1 MKKLFNSRG
10 VRLCTLKLSLK
21 MKLTVLLTMISLF
34 QIQANSYSQSKK
46 ISLNMPNATVQEVIQ
61 EIEELSDYKF
71 LLNRK
76 DVDVNRE
83 VSIKVNKKL
92 ITTILDELFNGTN
105 IRFEVLNRQIILKKA
120 KTPIER
126 NNKVSQIGQAP
137 NILDQFQISGTVT
150 DEDGTPLPGANIVEK
165 GTTNGVTADF
175 DGNFSIEVSDT
186 NAILIVSYIGF
197 STKEVP
203 LDGKTTINIQLA
215 ESAAGL
221 DEVIVVGYGVQ
232 KKSDITGAVSNI
244 SEEKLQS
251 RPTAN
256 FSDALQG
263 RSSGVQIRQSGGD
276 LDGKFQIAIRGVGSV
291 TGSNDPLIVVDGIPL
306 ISASF
311 STINPRDIASI
322 DILKDAS
329 ATAIYGARAANGV
342 VIIST
347 KKGEIGKP
355 QLTYSSD
362 LSIEHISNRYDVM
375 STEQQ
380 RLLFV
385 EAFKNSNRSTAVYDD
400 PSNPI
405 WQIDTDWQDL
415 GTRAGIR
422 QIHNVNYSGG
432 SEKSQYSATA
442 SYESRTGVLL
452 NTDLKTYSLRTNLST
467 QVNDW
472 LKISTNITGS
482 YQPQNYSDGDNW
494 GAAGF
499 RGFAYQHSYTD
510 AYDEN
515 GELAGVGTA
524 SAPYFGANTNPL
536 VPVLLPTRERNTTRI
551 LGNFQANI
559 KLMDGLFFNTNLGG
573 DLVQVEGYNYTPLY
587 EIGRMI
593 NTQGSV
599 TVSNN
604 SDTNWVA
611 DATLDYAKEFGKHNM
626 KLLVGVS
633 AQQFLLRRTSAFGTG
648 TIDNALNQLSNQT
661 SFNSTGSNVKGGLA
675 SSFARLNYGYDNRY
689 LLTATVRRDGSSRFG
704 PDKRFGVFPSASV
717 AWRVSQES
725 FLKDSEVLNDLKFR
739 VSYGLTGNQNIGN
752 FEFITRAASTPYVF
766 GNTVAVGNSA
776 SNIGNPSLQWEANK
790 QLDVGVDFALFKS
803 RISGTI
809 DYYDKKSEDLLI
821 QNPIPLT
828 TGVPNPP
835 IVNIGSVRNS
845 GVEFAIFT
853 RNLTGKFKWST
864 DFNIAFNKNEVLD
877 IGSNSAGEPLEIPGQ
892 NIPLSNVPTN
902 LTVAGQPVGAFN
914 MYVYDGIWQLGEED
928 EAAAW
933 FNAVPGD
940 PKYRDVNNNGVLDA
954 GDRTFV
960 GNPHPKYIGGMD
972 NTFSYNNLSL
982 SVFLNFAKGN
992 KLYNTARNLFS
1003 RGVPFVQN
1011 FSEASDFW
1019 TPDNP
1024 SATAPRPSQGGTTT
1038 TLATLAST
1046 RFLED
1051 ASFLRVKNVALT
1063 YDFPDTIFEKSFINS
1078 AQFTV
1083 SATNLFTFT
1092 EYTGLDPEAS
1102 SRESLLSA
1110 GIDYTPYPNT
1120 RQFNLGMKIGF

>member
-1 MKKLFNSRG
+1 MKKILDQKRRSYP
-10 VRLCTLKLSLK
+10 LLKLSLK
-21 MKLTVLLTMISLF
+21 MKISMLFMFLVLFTM
-34 QIQANSYSQSKK
+34 QANSSYAQRTKITLDLNNVTVERLIDEIESKTDFHFVYQIKEVDLNRVVSVKANKELVTK
-46 ISLNMPNATVQEVIQ
+46 ILERIFGNTRTTHNVVDKQIFLKEREAKANTFKQEVQNSPVKLQQLVSGVITD
-61 EIEELSDYKF
+61 SDG
-71 LLNRK
+71 
-76 DVDVNRE
+76 
-83 VSIKVNKKL
+83 I
-92 ITTILDELFNGTN
+92 
-105 IRFEVLNRQIILKKA
+105 
-120 KTPIER
+120 
-126 NNKVSQIGQAP
+126 
-137 NILDQFQISGTVT
+137 
-150 DEDGTPLPGANIVEK
+150 PLAGANVVEK

-175 DGNFSIEVSDT
+175 DGNFSIEVANESAT
-186 NAILIVSYIGF
+186 LVISYIGY

-203 LDGKTTINIQLA
+203 LNGQASVNIVLE

-221 DEVIVVGYGVQ
+221 DEVVVVGYGVQ

-291 TGSNDPLIVVDGIPL
+291 TGSNDPLIVVDGVPL
-306 ISASF
+306 VSASF
-311 STINPRDIASI
+311 STINPKDIASI

-342 VIIST
+342 VIITT
-347 KKGEIGKP
+347 KKGTVGKP

-362 LSIEHISNRYDVM
+362 VSIEHISERYDVM

-400 PSNPI
+400 PNNPI
-405 WQIDTDWQDL
+405 WQVDNDWQDL

-422 QIHNVNYSGG
+422 QIHNLNYSGG
-432 SEKSQYSATA
+432 TENTQYSASA
-442 SYESRTGVLL
+442 SYQNRTGILL
-452 NTDLKTYSLRTNLST
+452 NTDIKTYSLRTNLSS

-482 YQPQNYSDGDNW
+482 YQPQNYSDGDDW
-494 GAAGF
+494 GSTGY
-499 RGFAYQHSYTD
+499 RGFVYQHSYTP

-515 GELAGVGTA
+515 GELANIDTA

-536 VPVLLPTRERNTTRI
+536 VPLLLPTKELNTTRL
-551 LGNFQANI
+551 LGNFQTNI
-559 KLMDGLFFNTNLGG
+559 RLMDGLFFNTNLGG
-573 DLVQVEGYNYTPLY
+573 DLVRVEGYTYNPIYS
-587 EIGRMI
+587 IGRMI

-611 DATLDYAKEFGKHNM
+611 DATLDYTKEFNKHDL

-648 TIDNALNQLSNQT
+648 TIDNSLNQLSNQT

-675 SSFARLNYGYDNRY
+675 SSFARLNYGFDDRY

-704 PDKRFGVFPSASV
+704 PDKRYGVFPSASL
-717 AWRVSQES
+717 AWRVSQEN
-725 FLKDSEVLNDLKFR
+725 FLKNSTTLNDLKFR

-752 FEFITRAASTPYVF
+752 FEFITRAASTPYIF
-766 GNTVAVGNSA
+766 GNTVVVGNSA

-790 QLDVGVDFALFKS
+790 QLDIGVDFALFKS

-828 TGVPNPP
+828 AGVPNPP

-845 GVEFAIFT
+845 GIEFAIFT

-864 DFNIAFNKNEVLD
+864 DFNISYNENEVLD

-902 LTVAGQPVGAFN
+902 LTVAGRPVGAFN
-914 MYVYDGIWQLGEED
+914 MYIFDGMWQLGEEA
-928 EAAAW
+928 EAATW

-940 PKYRDVNNNGVLDA
+940 PKYRDLNNNGLLDA
-954 GDRTFV
+954 GDRAFV
-960 GNPHPKYIGGMD
+960 GNPHPKFIGGMD
-972 NTFSYNNLSL
+972 NTFSYKNLSL
-982 SVFLNFAKGN
+982 SVFMNFATGN

-1011 FSEASDFW
+1011 FAEAADFW

-1024 SATAPRPSQGGTTT
+1024 NATSPRPSQGGTTT

-1063 YDFPDTIFEKSFINS
+1063 YDLPGKIFETSFISS
-1078 AQFTV
+1078 AQFTL
-1083 SATNLFTFT
+1083 SATNLLTFT
-1092 EYTGLDPEAS
+1092 KYTGLDPEAS

-1120 RQFNLGMKIGF
+1120 KQYNLGVKIGF

>member
-1 MKKLFNSRG
+1 MKKILDQKRRSYP
-10 VRLCTLKLSLK
+10 LLKLGLK
-21 MKLTVLLTMISLF
+21 MKISMLFMFLVLFTM
-34 QIQANSYSQSKK
+34 QANSSYAQRTKITLDLNNVTVERLIDEIESKTDFHFVYQIKEVDLNRVVSVKANKELVTK
-46 ISLNMPNATVQEVIQ
+46 ILERIFGNTRTTHNVVDKQIFLKEREAKANTFKQEVQNSPVKLQQLVSGVITD
-61 EIEELSDYKF
+61 SDG
-71 LLNRK
+71 
-76 DVDVNRE
+76 
-83 VSIKVNKKL
+83 I
-92 ITTILDELFNGTN
+92 
-105 IRFEVLNRQIILKKA
+105 
-120 KTPIER
+120 
-126 NNKVSQIGQAP
+126 
-137 NILDQFQISGTVT
+137 
-150 DEDGTPLPGANIVEK
+150 PLAGANVVEK

-175 DGNFSIEVSDT
+175 DGNFSIEVANESAT
-186 NAILIVSYIGF
+186 LVISYIGY

-203 LDGKTTINIQLA
+203 LNGQASVNIVLE

-221 DEVIVVGYGVQ
+221 DEVVVVGYGVQ

-291 TGSNDPLIVVDGIPL
+291 TGSNDPLIVVDGVPL
-306 ISASF
+306 VSASF
-311 STINPRDIASI
+311 STINPKDIASI

-342 VIIST
+342 VIITT
-347 KKGEIGKP
+347 KKGTVGKP

-362 LSIEHISNRYDVM
+362 VSIEHISERYDVM

-400 PSNPI
+400 PNNPI
-405 WQIDTDWQDL
+405 WQVDNDWQDL

-422 QIHNVNYSGG
+422 QIHNLNYSGG
-432 SEKSQYSATA
+432 TENTQYSASA
-442 SYESRTGVLL
+442 SYQNRTGILL
-452 NTDLKTYSLRTNLST
+452 NTDIKTYSLRTNLSS

-482 YQPQNYSDGDNW
+482 YQPQNYSDGDDW
-494 GAAGF
+494 GSTGY
-499 RGFAYQHSYTD
+499 RGFVYQHSYTP

-515 GELAGVGTA
+515 GELANIDTA

-536 VPVLLPTRERNTTRI
+536 VPLLLPTKELNTTRL
-551 LGNFQANI
+551 LGNFQTNI
-559 KLMDGLFFNTNLGG
+559 RLMDGLFFNTNLGG
-573 DLVQVEGYNYTPLY
+573 DLVRVEGYTYNPIYS
-587 EIGRMI
+587 IGRMI

-611 DATLDYAKEFGKHNM
+611 DATLDYTKEFNKHDL

-648 TIDNALNQLSNQT
+648 TIDNSLNQLSNQT

-675 SSFARLNYGYDNRY
+675 SSFARLNYGFDDRY

-704 PDKRFGVFPSASV
+704 PDKRYGVFPSASL
-717 AWRVSQES
+717 AWRVSQEN
-725 FLKDSEVLNDLKFR
+725 FLKNSTTLNDLKFR

-752 FEFITRAASTPYVF
+752 FEFITRAASTPYIF
-766 GNTVAVGNSA
+766 GNTVVVGNSA

-790 QLDVGVDFALFKS
+790 QLDIGVDFALFKS

-828 TGVPNPP
+828 AGVPNPP

-845 GVEFAIFT
+845 GIEFAIFT

-864 DFNIAFNKNEVLD
+864 DFNISYNENEVLD

-902 LTVAGQPVGAFN
+902 LTVAGRPVGAFN
-914 MYVYDGIWQLGEED
+914 MYIFDGMWQLGEEA
-928 EAAAW
+928 EAATW

-940 PKYRDVNNNGVLDA
+940 PKYRDLNNNGLLDA
-954 GDRTFV
+954 GDRAFV
-960 GNPHPKYIGGMD
+960 GNPHPKFIGGMD
-972 NTFSYNNLSL
+972 NTFSYKNLSL
-982 SVFLNFAKGN
+982 SVFMNFATGN

-1011 FSEASDFW
+1011 FAEAADFW

-1024 SATAPRPSQGGTTT
+1024 NATSPRPSQGGTTT

-1063 YDFPDTIFEKSFINS
+1063 YDLPGKIFETSFISS
-1078 AQFTV
+1078 AQFTL
-1083 SATNLFTFT
+1083 SATNLLTFT
-1092 EYTGLDPEAS
+1092 KYTGLDPEAS

-1120 RQFNLGMKIGF
+1120 KQYNLGVKIGF

>member
-1 MKKLFNSRG
+1 MKKILDQKRRSYP
-10 VRLCTLKLSLK
+10 LLKLSLK
-21 MKLTVLLTMISLF
+21 MKISMLFMFLVLFTM
-34 QIQANSYSQSKK
+34 QANSSYAQRTK
-46 ISLNMPNATVQEVIQ
+46 ITLDLNNVTVERLID
-61 EIEELSDYKF
+61 EIESKTDFHFVYQIKEVD
-71 LLNRK
+71 LNRVVSVK
-76 DVDVNRE
+76 ANKELVTKILERIFGNTRTTHNVVDKQIFLKERE
-83 VSIKVNKKL
+83 A
-92 ITTILDELFNGTN
+92 
-105 IRFEVLNRQIILKKA
+105 KA
-120 KTPIER
+120 KTFKQEVQNSPV
-126 NNKVSQIGQAP
+126 KLQQLVSGVI
-137 NILDQFQISGTVT
+137 T
-150 DEDGTPLPGANIVEK
+150 DSDGIPLAGANVVEK

-175 DGNFSIEVSDT
+175 DGNFSIEVANESAT
-186 NAILIVSYIGF
+186 LVISYIGY

-203 LDGKTTINIQLA
+203 LNGQASVNIVLE

-221 DEVIVVGYGVQ
+221 DEVVVVGYGVQ

-291 TGSNDPLIVVDGIPL
+291 TGSNDPLIVVDGVPL
-306 ISASF
+306 VSASF
-311 STINPRDIASI
+311 STINPKDIASI

-342 VIIST
+342 VIITT
-347 KKGEIGKP
+347 KKGTVGKP

-362 LSIEHISNRYDVM
+362 VSIEHISERYDVM

-400 PSNPI
+400 PNNPI
-405 WQIDTDWQDL
+405 WQVDNDWQDL

-422 QIHNVNYSGG
+422 QIHNLNYSGG
-432 SEKSQYSATA
+432 TENTQYSASA
-442 SYESRTGVLL
+442 SYQNRTGILL
-452 NTDLKTYSLRTNLST
+452 NTDIKTYSLRTNLSS

-482 YQPQNYSDGDNW
+482 YQPQNYSDGDDW
-494 GAAGF
+494 GSTGY
-499 RGFAYQHSYTD
+499 RGFVYQHSYTP

-515 GELAGVGTA
+515 GELANIDTA

-536 VPVLLPTRERNTTRI
+536 VPLLLPTKELNTTRL
-551 LGNFQANI
+551 LGNFQTNI
-559 KLMDGLFFNTNLGG
+559 RLMDGLFFNTNLGG
-573 DLVQVEGYNYTPLY
+573 DLVRIEGYTYNPIYS
-587 EIGRMI
+587 IGRMI

-611 DATLDYAKEFGKHNM
+611 DATLDYTKEFNKHDL

-648 TIDNALNQLSNQT
+648 TIDNSLNQLSNQT

-675 SSFARLNYGYDNRY
+675 SSFARLNYGFDDRY

-704 PDKRFGVFPSASV
+704 PDKRYGVFPSASL
-717 AWRVSQES
+717 AWRVSQEN
-725 FLKDSEVLNDLKFR
+725 FLKNSTTLNDLKFR

-752 FEFITRAASTPYVF
+752 FEFITRAASTPYIF
-766 GNTVAVGNSA
+766 GNTVVVGNSA

-790 QLDVGVDFALFKS
+790 QLDIGVDFALFKS

-828 TGVPNPP
+828 AGVPNPP

-845 GVEFAIFT
+845 GIEFAIFT

-864 DFNIAFNKNEVLD
+864 DFNISYNENEVLD

-902 LTVAGQPVGAFN
+902 LTVAGRPVGAFN
-914 MYVYDGIWQLGEED
+914 MYIFDGMWQLGEEA
-928 EAAAW
+928 EAATW

-940 PKYRDVNNNGVLDA
+940 PKYRDLNNNGLLDA
-954 GDRTFV
+954 GDRAFV
-960 GNPHPKYIGGMD
+960 GNPHPKFIGGMD
-972 NTFSYNNLSL
+972 NTFSYKNLSL
-982 SVFLNFAKGN
+982 SVFMNFATGN

-1011 FSEASDFW
+1011 FAEAADFW

-1024 SATAPRPSQGGTTT
+1024 NATSPRPSQGGTTT

-1063 YDFPDTIFEKSFINS
+1063 YDLPGKIFETSFISS
-1078 AQFTV
+1078 AQFTL
-1083 SATNLFTFT
+1083 SATNLLTFT
-1092 EYTGLDPEAS
+1092 KYTGLDPEAS

-1120 RQFNLGMKIGF
+1120 KQYNLGVKIGF

>member
-1 MKKLFNSRG
+1 MKKILDQKRRSYP
-10 VRLCTLKLSLK
+10 LLKLSLK
-21 MKLTVLLTMISLF
+21 MKISMLFMFLVLFTM
-34 QIQANSYSQSKK
+34 QANSSYAQRTKITLNLNNVTVERLIDEIESKTDFHFVYQIK
-46 ISLNMPNATVQEVIQ
+46 EVDLNRVVSVKANKELVTSILERIFGNTKTTHNVVDKQIFLKEREARTSTLHQEVQSGPIKLQ
-61 EIEELSDYKF
+61 SL
-71 LLNRK
+71 
-76 DVDVNRE
+76 
-83 VSIKVNKKL
+83 VSGL
-92 ITTILDELFNGTN
+92 
-105 IRFEVLNRQIILKKA
+105 
-120 KTPIER
+120 
-126 NNKVSQIGQAP
+126 
-137 NILDQFQISGTVT
+137 VT
-150 DEDGTPLPGANIVEK
+150 DIDGIPLAGANVVEK

-175 DGNFSIEVSDT
+175 DGNFSIDVA
-186 NAILIVSYIGF
+186 NANSTLVVSYIGY
-197 STKEVP
+197 STKEIP
-203 LDGKTTINIQLA
+203 LNGQASVNIVLE

-221 DEVIVVGYGVQ
+221 DEVVVVGYGVQ

-291 TGSNDPLIVVDGIPL
+291 TGSNEPLIVVDGVPL
-306 ISASF
+306 VSASF
-311 STINPRDIASI
+311 STINPKDISSI

-342 VIIST
+342 VIVTT
-347 KKGEIGKP
+347 KKGTVGKP

-362 LSIEHISNRYDVM
+362 LSIEHISERYDVM

-405 WQIDTDWQDL
+405 WQVDNDWQDL

-422 QIHNVNYSGG
+422 QIHNLNYSGG
-432 SEKSQYSATA
+432 TENTQYSASA
-442 SYESRTGVLL
+442 SYQNRTGILL
-452 NTDLKTYSLRTNLST
+452 NTDIKTYSLRTNLSS

-482 YQPQNYSDGDNW
+482 FQPQNYSDGDDW
-494 GAAGF
+494 GATGY
-499 RGFAYQHSYTD
+499 RGFVYHHSYTP

-515 GELAGVGTA
+515 GELANIDTA
-524 SAPYFGANTNPL
+524 SAPYFGANSNPL
-536 VPVLLPTRERNTTRI
+536 VPLLLPTKELNTTRL

-559 KLMDGLFFNTNLGG
+559 RLMEGLFFNTNLGG
-573 DLVQVEGYNYTPLY
+573 DLVRVEGYTYNPIYS
-587 EIGRMI
+587 IGRMI

-599 TVSNN
+599 RVSNN

-611 DATLDYAKEFGKHNM
+611 DATLDYTKEFDKHDL

-675 SSFARLNYGYDNRY
+675 STFARMNYGYDDRY

-704 PDKRFGVFPSASV
+704 PDKRYGVFPSASL
-717 AWRVSQES
+717 AWRVSQEN
-725 FLKDSEVLNDLKFR
+725 FLKNSTTLNDLKFR

-766 GNTVAVGNSA
+766 GNSVVVGNSA

-790 QLDVGVDFALFKS
+790 QLDIGVDFALFKS

-828 TGVPNPP
+828 AGVPNPP

-864 DFNIAFNKNEVLD
+864 DFNISYNKNEVLD

-902 LTVAGQPVGAFN
+902 LTVAGRPVGAFN
-914 MYVYDGIWQLGEED
+914 MYIFDGMWQLGEEA
-928 EAAAW
+928 EAATW

-940 PKYRDVNNNGVLDA
+940 PKYKDLNNNGLLDA
-954 GDRTFV
+954 GDRAFV
-960 GNPHPKYIGGMD
+960 GNPHPKFIGGMD
-972 NTFSYNNLSL
+972 NTFSYKNLSL
-982 SVFLNFAKGN
+982 SVFMNFATGN

-1011 FSEASDFW
+1011 FAEAADFW

-1024 SATAPRPSQGGTTT
+1024 SATSPRPSQGGTTT

-1063 YDFPDTIFEKSFINS
+1063 YDLPGKIFETSFISS
-1078 AQFTV
+1078 AQFTI
-1083 SATNLFTFT
+1083 SATNLLTFT
-1092 EYTGLDPEAS
+1092 KYTGLDPEAS

-1120 RQFNLGMKIGF
+1120 KQYNLGVKIGF

>member
-1 MKKLFNSRG
+1 MKKLLDPERSFHG
-10 VRLCTLKLSLK
+10 IFKPSLK
-21 MKLTVLLTMISLF
+21 MKLSMLFMFTVLLTM
-34 QIQANSYSQSKK
+34 QANTSNAQRTK
-46 ISLNMPNATVQEVIQ
+46 ITLNLNDISVERLID
-61 EIEELSDYKF
+61 EIESKTDFHFVYQIKQVDLK
-71 LLNRK
+71 RK
-76 DVDVNRE
+76 
-83 VSIKVNKKL
+83 VSIKVNQEL
-92 ITTILDELFNGTN
+92 VTTILERIFSDTKTTHKVVDNQVF
-105 IRFEVLNRQIILKKA
+105 LKERIVP
-120 KTPIER
+120 TPSNSEKSTPDLPDLQTI
-126 NNKVSQIGQAP
+126 VTGQ
-137 NILDQFQISGTVT
+137 VT
-150 DEDGTPLPGANIVEK
+150 DEKGTPLPGANIVEK

-175 DGNFSIEVSDT
+175 DGNFSIELLQDDAALV
-186 NAILIVSYIGF
+186 VSYIGF

-203 LDGKTTINIQLA
+203 LNDQTTINVQLL

-221 DEVIVVGYGVQ
+221 DEVVVVGYGVQ

-251 RPTAN
+251 RPTSN

-291 TGSNDPLIVVDGIPL
+291 TGSNDPLIVVDGVPL

-311 STINPRDIASI
+311 STINPKDIASI

-342 VIIST
+342 VIITT
-347 KKGEIGKP
+347 KKGKVGKP

-362 LSIEHISNRYDVM
+362 LSVEHISERYDVM

-385 EAFKNSNRSTAVYDD
+385 EAFKNSNRSTTVYDD

-405 WQIDTDWQDL
+405 WQVDNDWQDL

-422 QIHNVNYSGG
+422 QIHNFNYSGG
-432 SEKSQYSATA
+432 TENTQYSASA
-442 SYESRTGVLL
+442 SYQNRAGTLL
-452 NTDLKTYSLRTNLST
+452 NTDLKTYSLRINLST

-482 YQPQNYSDGDNW
+482 YQPQNYSEGDDW
-494 GAAGF
+494 GPSGY
-499 RGFAYQHSYTD
+499 RGFVYHHSYTP
-510 AYDEN
+510 AYDGN
-515 GELAGVGTA
+515 GELANIDTS
-524 SAPYFGANTNPL
+524 SAPFFGANSNPL
-536 VPVLLPTRERNTTRI
+536 VPLLLPTRELNTTRL
-551 LGNFQANI
+551 LGNFQANM

-573 DLVQVEGYNYTPLY
+573 DLVRVEGYFYNPIY

-611 DATLDYAKEFGKHNM
+611 DATLDYTKEFNKHNL

-633 AQQFLLRRTSAFGTG
+633 AQQFLLRRTAASGTG

-675 SSFARLNYGYDNRY
+675 STFARLNYGFDNRY

-704 PDKRFGVFPSASV
+704 PDKRYGVFPSASL

-725 FLKDSEVLNDLKFR
+725 FLKNSTTLNDLKFR

-752 FEFITRAASTPYVF
+752 FEFITRAASTPYVY
-766 GNTVAVGNSA
+766 GNTVVVGNSA

-790 QLDVGVDFALFKS
+790 QLDIGMDFALFKS

-809 DYYDKKSEDLLI
+809 DYYDKKSENLLI

-828 TGVPNPP
+828 AGVPNAP

-845 GVEFAIFT
+845 GVEFAIFS
-853 RNLTGKFKWST
+853 RNLTGNFKWST
-864 DFNIAFNKNEVLD
+864 DFNIAYNKNEVLD

-902 LTVAGQPVGAFN
+902 LTVAGRPVGAFN
-914 MYVYDGIWQLGEED
+914 MYVYDGIWQLGEEA
-928 EAAAW
+928 EAATW

-940 PKYRDVNNNGVLDA
+940 PKYKDLNNNGLLDA
-954 GDRTFV
+954 GDRAFV
-960 GNPHPKYIGGMD
+960 GNPHPKFIGGMD
-972 NTFSYNNLSL
+972 NTFAYKNLSL
-982 SVFLNFAKGN
+982 SVFMNFASGN

-1011 FSEASDFW
+1011 FAEAADFW

-1024 SATAPRPSQGGTTT
+1024 DATAPRPSQGGTTT

-1051 ASFLRVKNVALT
+1051 ASFLRVKNVSLT
-1063 YDFPDTIFEKSFINS
+1063 YDLPGKIFETSFISS
-1078 AQFTV
+1078 AQFTL
-1083 SATNLFTFT
+1083 SATNLLTFT
-1092 EYTGLDPEAS
+1092 KYTGLDPEAS

-1120 RQFNLGMKIGF
+1120 KQYNLGVKLGF

>member
-1 MKKLFNSRG
+1 MKKILDQKRRSYP
-10 VRLCTLKLSLK
+10 LLKLGLK
-21 MKLTVLLTMISLF
+21 MKISMLFMFLVLFTM
-34 QIQANSYSQSKK
+34 QANSSYAQRTKITLDLNNVTVERLIDEIESKTDFHFVYQIKEVDLNRVVSVKANKELVTK
-46 ISLNMPNATVQEVIQ
+46 ILERIFGNTRTTHNVVDKQIFLKEREAKANTFKQEVQNSPVKLQQLVSGVITD
-61 EIEELSDYKF
+61 SDG
-71 LLNRK
+71 
-76 DVDVNRE
+76 
-83 VSIKVNKKL
+83 I
-92 ITTILDELFNGTN
+92 
-105 IRFEVLNRQIILKKA
+105 
-120 KTPIER
+120 
-126 NNKVSQIGQAP
+126 
-137 NILDQFQISGTVT
+137 
-150 DEDGTPLPGANIVEK
+150 PLAGANVVEK

-175 DGNFSIEVSDT
+175 DGNFSIEVANESAT
-186 NAILIVSYIGF
+186 LVISYIGY

-203 LDGKTTINIQLA
+203 LNGQASVNIVLE

-221 DEVIVVGYGVQ
+221 DEVVVVGYGVQ

-291 TGSNDPLIVVDGIPL
+291 TGSNDPLIVVDGVPL
-306 ISASF
+306 VSASF
-311 STINPRDIASI
+311 STINPKDIASI

-342 VIIST
+342 VIITT
-347 KKGEIGKP
+347 KKGTVGKP

-362 LSIEHISNRYDVM
+362 VSIEHISERYDVM

-400 PSNPI
+400 PNNPI
-405 WQIDTDWQDL
+405 WQVDNDWQDL

-422 QIHNVNYSGG
+422 QIHNLNYSGG
-432 SEKSQYSATA
+432 TENTQYSASA
-442 SYESRTGVLL
+442 SYQNRTGILL
-452 NTDLKTYSLRTNLST
+452 NTDIKTYSLRTNLSS

-482 YQPQNYSDGDNW
+482 YQPQNYSDGDDW
-494 GAAGF
+494 GSTGY
-499 RGFAYQHSYTD
+499 RGFVYQHSYTP

-515 GELAGVGTA
+515 GELANIDTA

-536 VPVLLPTRERNTTRI
+536 VPLLLPTKELNTTRL
-551 LGNFQANI
+551 LGNFQTNI
-559 KLMDGLFFNTNLGG
+559 RLMDGLFFNTNLGG
-573 DLVQVEGYNYTPLY
+573 DLVRIEGYTYNPIYS
-587 EIGRMI
+587 IGRMI

-611 DATLDYAKEFGKHNM
+611 DATLDYTKEFNKHDL

-648 TIDNALNQLSNQT
+648 TIDNSLNQLSNQT

-675 SSFARLNYGYDNRY
+675 SSFARLNYGFDDRY

-704 PDKRFGVFPSASV
+704 PDKRYGVFPSASL
-717 AWRVSQES
+717 AWRVSQEN
-725 FLKDSEVLNDLKFR
+725 FLKNSTTLNDLKFR

-752 FEFITRAASTPYVF
+752 FEFITRAASTPYIF
-766 GNTVAVGNSA
+766 GNTVVVGNSA

-790 QLDVGVDFALFKS
+790 QLDIGVDFALFKS

-828 TGVPNPP
+828 AGVPNPP

-845 GVEFAIFT
+845 GIEFAIFT

-864 DFNIAFNKNEVLD
+864 DFNISYNENEVLD

-902 LTVAGQPVGAFN
+902 LTVAGRPVGAFN
-914 MYVYDGIWQLGEED
+914 MYIFDGMWQLGEEA
-928 EAAAW
+928 EAATW

-940 PKYRDVNNNGVLDA
+940 PKYRDLNNNGLLDA
-954 GDRTFV
+954 GDRAFV
-960 GNPHPKYIGGMD
+960 GNPHPKFIGGMD
-972 NTFSYNNLSL
+972 NTFSYKNLSL
-982 SVFLNFAKGN
+982 SVFMNFATGN

-1011 FSEASDFW
+1011 FAEAADFW

-1024 SATAPRPSQGGTTT
+1024 NATSPRPSQGGTTT

-1063 YDFPDTIFEKSFINS
+1063 YDLPGKIFETSFISS
-1078 AQFTV
+1078 AQFTL
-1083 SATNLFTFT
+1083 SATNLLTFT
-1092 EYTGLDPEAS
+1092 KYTGLDPEAS

-1120 RQFNLGMKIGF
+1120 KQYNLGVKIGF

>member
-1 MKKLFNSRG
+1 L
-10 VRLCTLKLSLK
+10 
-21 MKLTVLLTMISLF
+21 
-34 QIQANSYSQSKK
+34 QANSSYSQKTK
-46 ISLNMPNATVQEVIQ
+46 VSLNFGNATVEQVID
-61 EIEELSDYKF
+61 EIEANTEFKF
-71 LLNRK
+71 IFNTKTVDLNRK
-76 DVDVNRE
+76 
-83 VSIKVNKKL
+83 VSINVRKASINRVMELLFSKEGIGYEIDDRKILLTKLKIQDSVIEDSEKVISKTL
-92 ITTILDELFNGTN
+92 
-105 IRFEVLNRQIILKKA
+105 QIQ
-120 KTPIER
+120 
-126 NNKVSQIGQAP
+126 V
-137 NILDQFQISGTVT
+137 SGTVT
-150 DEDGTPLPGANIVEK
+150 DQEGTPLPGANIVEK

-175 DGNFSIEVSDT
+175 DGNFSIEIDND
-186 NAILIVSYIGF
+186 NAVLVVSYIGYA
-197 STKEVP
+197 TKDVP
-203 LDGKTTINIQLA
+203 LNGQTSITVILE
-215 ESAAGL
+215 ESSAGL
-221 DEVIVVGYGVQ
+221 DEVVVVGYGVQ

-291 TGSNDPLIVVDGIPL
+291 TGSNEPLIVVDGVPL
-306 ISASF
+306 VSASF
-311 STINPRDIASI
+311 STINPKDISSI

-342 VIIST
+342 VIITT
-347 KKGEIGKP
+347 KKGTVGKP
-355 QLTYSSD
+355 QLTYSTD
-362 LSIEHISNRYDVM
+362 LSIEHISERYDVM

-380 RLLFV
+380 RLLFI
-385 EAFKNSNRSTAVYDD
+385 EGFKNSNRSTAVYDD

-405 WQIDTDWQDL
+405 WQVDNDWQDL

-422 QIHNVNYSGG
+422 QIHNFNYSGG
-432 SEKSQYSATA
+432 TENTQYSASA
-442 SYESRTGVLL
+442 SYQNRTGILL
-452 NTDLKTYSLRTNLST
+452 NTDLKTYSLRTNLSS

-482 YQPQNYSDGDNW
+482 YQPQNYSEGDDW
-494 GAAGF
+494 GPSGY
-499 RGFAYQHSYTD
+499 RGFVYHHSYTP

-515 GELAGVGTA
+515 GELANIDSS
-524 SAPYFGANTNPL
+524 SAPYFGANSNPL
-536 VPVLLPTRERNTTRI
+536 VPLLLPTRELNTTRL
-551 LGNFQANI
+551 LGNFQTNI
-559 KLMDGLFFNTNLGG
+559 RLMDGLFFNTNLGG
-573 DLVQVEGYNYTPLY
+573 DLVRVEGYFYNPIY

-599 TVSNN
+599 TVTNN

-611 DATLDYAKEFGKHNM
+611 DATVDYTKEFDKHNL

-675 SSFARLNYGYDNRY
+675 STFARLNYGFDDRY

-704 PDKRFGVFPSASV
+704 PDKRYGVFPSASI
-717 AWRVSQES
+717 AWRVSQEN
-725 FLKDSEVLNDLKFR
+725 FLKNSTILNDLKFR

-766 GNTVAVGNSA
+766 GNTVVVGNSA

-790 QLDVGVDFALFKS
+790 QLDIGMDFALFKS

-828 TGVPNPP
+828 AGVPNPP

-864 DFNIAFNKNEVLD
+864 DFNIAYNKNEVLD

-902 LTVAGQPVGAFN
+902 LTVAGRPVGAFN
-914 MYVYDGIWQLGEED
+914 MYVYDGIWQLGEE
-928 EAAAW
+928 AAAATW

-940 PKYRDVNNNGVLDA
+940 PKYKDFNNNGLLDA
-954 GDRTFV
+954 GDRAFV
-960 GNPHPKYIGGMD
+960 GNPNPKFIGGMD
-972 NTFSYNNLSL
+972 NTFSYKNISLSL
-982 SVFLNFAKGN
+982 FMNFGTGN

-1011 FSEASDFW
+1011 FAEAADFW

-1051 ASFLRVKNVALT
+1051 ASFLRVKNVSLT
-1063 YDFPDTIFEKSFINS
+1063 YDLPSKIFETSFISS
-1078 AQFTV
+1078 AQFTL
-1083 SATNLFTFT
+1083 SATNLLTFT
-1092 EYTGLDPEAS
+1092 KYTGLDPEAS

-1120 RQFNLGMKIGF
+1120 RQFNLGVKVGF

>member
-1 MKKLFNSRG
+1 MKKILDQKRRSYP
-10 VRLCTLKLSLK
+10 LLKLSLK
-21 MKLTVLLTMISLF
+21 MKISMLFMFLVLFTM
-34 QIQANSYSQSKK
+34 QANSSYAQRTKITLDLNNVTVERLIDEIESKTDFHFVYQIKEVDLNRVVSVKANKELVTK
-46 ISLNMPNATVQEVIQ
+46 ILERIFGNTRTTHNVVDKQIFLKEREAKANTFKQEVQNSPVKLQQLVSGVITD
-61 EIEELSDYKF
+61 SDG
-71 LLNRK
+71 
-76 DVDVNRE
+76 
-83 VSIKVNKKL
+83 I
-92 ITTILDELFNGTN
+92 
-105 IRFEVLNRQIILKKA
+105 
-120 KTPIER
+120 
-126 NNKVSQIGQAP
+126 
-137 NILDQFQISGTVT
+137 
-150 DEDGTPLPGANIVEK
+150 PLAGANVVEK

-175 DGNFSIEVSDT
+175 DGNFSIEVANESAT
-186 NAILIVSYIGF
+186 LVISYIGY

-203 LDGKTTINIQLA
+203 LNGQASVNIVLE

-221 DEVIVVGYGVQ
+221 DEVVVVGYGVQ

-291 TGSNDPLIVVDGIPL
+291 TGSNDPLIVVDGVPL
-306 ISASF
+306 VSASF
-311 STINPRDIASI
+311 STINPKDIASI

-342 VIIST
+342 VIITT
-347 KKGEIGKP
+347 KKGTVGKP

-362 LSIEHISNRYDVM
+362 VSIEHISERYDVM

-400 PSNPI
+400 PNNPI
-405 WQIDTDWQDL
+405 WQVDNDWQDL

-422 QIHNVNYSGG
+422 QIHNLNYSGG
-432 SEKSQYSATA
+432 TENTQYSASA
-442 SYESRTGVLL
+442 SYQNRTGILL
-452 NTDLKTYSLRTNLST
+452 NTDIKTYSLRTNLSS

-482 YQPQNYSDGDNW
+482 YQPQNYSDGDDW
-494 GAAGF
+494 GSTGY
-499 RGFAYQHSYTD
+499 RGFVYQHSYTP

-515 GELAGVGTA
+515 GELANIDTA

-536 VPVLLPTRERNTTRI
+536 VPLLLPTKELNTTRL
-551 LGNFQANI
+551 LGNFQTNI
-559 KLMDGLFFNTNLGG
+559 RLMDGLFFNTNLGG
-573 DLVQVEGYNYTPLY
+573 DLVRIEGYTYNPIYS
-587 EIGRMI
+587 IGRMI

-611 DATLDYAKEFGKHNM
+611 DATLDYTKEFNKHDL

-648 TIDNALNQLSNQT
+648 TIDNSLNQLSNQT

-675 SSFARLNYGYDNRY
+675 SSFARLNYGFDDRY

-704 PDKRFGVFPSASV
+704 PDKRYGVFPSASL
-717 AWRVSQES
+717 AWRVSQEN
-725 FLKDSEVLNDLKFR
+725 FLKNSTTLNDLKFR

-752 FEFITRAASTPYVF
+752 FEFITRAASTPYIF
-766 GNTVAVGNSA
+766 GNTVVVGNSA

-790 QLDVGVDFALFKS
+790 QLDIGVDFALFKS

-828 TGVPNPP
+828 AGVPNPP

-845 GVEFAIFT
+845 GIEFAIFT

-864 DFNIAFNKNEVLD
+864 DFNISYNENEVLD

-902 LTVAGQPVGAFN
+902 LTVAGRPVGAFN
-914 MYVYDGIWQLGEED
+914 MYIFDGMWQLGEEA
-928 EAAAW
+928 EAATW

-940 PKYRDVNNNGVLDA
+940 PKYRDLNNNGLLDA
-954 GDRTFV
+954 GDRAFV
-960 GNPHPKYIGGMD
+960 GNPHPKFIGGMD
-972 NTFSYNNLSL
+972 NTFSYKNLSL
-982 SVFLNFAKGN
+982 SVFMNFATGN

-1011 FSEASDFW
+1011 FAEAADFW

-1024 SATAPRPSQGGTTT
+1024 NATSPRPSQGGTTT

-1063 YDFPDTIFEKSFINS
+1063 YDLPGKIFETSFISS
-1078 AQFTV
+1078 AQFTL
-1083 SATNLFTFT
+1083 SATNLLTFT
-1092 EYTGLDPEAS
+1092 KYTGLDPEAS

-1120 RQFNLGMKIGF
+1120 KQYNLGVKIGF

>member
-1 MKKLFNSRG
+1 MFLVLF
-10 VRLCTLKLSLK
+10 
-21 MKLTVLLTMISLF
+21 TM
-34 QIQANSYSQSKK
+34 QANSSYAQRTK
-46 ISLNMPNATVQEVIQ
+46 ITLDLNNVTVERLID
-61 EIEELSDYKF
+61 EIESKTDFHFVYQIKEVD
-71 LLNRK
+71 LNRVVSVK
-76 DVDVNRE
+76 ANKELVTKILERIFGNTRTTHNVVDKQIFLKERE
-83 VSIKVNKKL
+83 A
-92 ITTILDELFNGTN
+92 
-105 IRFEVLNRQIILKKA
+105 KA
-120 KTPIER
+120 KTFKQEVQNSPV
-126 NNKVSQIGQAP
+126 KLQQLVSGVI
-137 NILDQFQISGTVT
+137 T
-150 DEDGTPLPGANIVEK
+150 DSDGIPLAGANVVEK

-175 DGNFSIEVSDT
+175 DGNFSIEVANESAT
-186 NAILIVSYIGF
+186 LVISYIGY

-203 LDGKTTINIQLA
+203 LNGQASVNIVLE

-221 DEVIVVGYGVQ
+221 DEVVVVGYGVQ

-291 TGSNDPLIVVDGIPL
+291 TGSNDPLIVVDGVPL
-306 ISASF
+306 VSASF
-311 STINPRDIASI
+311 STINPKDIASI

-342 VIIST
+342 VIITT
-347 KKGEIGKP
+347 KKGTVGKP

-362 LSIEHISNRYDVM
+362 VSIEHISERYDVM

-400 PSNPI
+400 PNNPI
-405 WQIDTDWQDL
+405 WQVDNDWQDL

-422 QIHNVNYSGG
+422 QIHNLNYSGG
-432 SEKSQYSATA
+432 TENTQYSASA
-442 SYESRTGVLL
+442 SYQNRTGILL
-452 NTDLKTYSLRTNLST
+452 NTDIKTYSLRTNLSS

-482 YQPQNYSDGDNW
+482 YQPQNYSDGDDW
-494 GAAGF
+494 GSTGY
-499 RGFAYQHSYTD
+499 RGFVYQHSYTP

-515 GELAGVGTA
+515 GELANIDTA

-536 VPVLLPTRERNTTRI
+536 VPLLLPTKELNTTRL
-551 LGNFQANI
+551 LGNFQTNI
-559 KLMDGLFFNTNLGG
+559 RLMDGLFFNTNLGG
-573 DLVQVEGYNYTPLY
+573 DLVRVEGYTYNPIYS
-587 EIGRMI
+587 IGRMI

-611 DATLDYAKEFGKHNM
+611 DATLDYTKEFNKHDL

-648 TIDNALNQLSNQT
+648 TIDNSLNQLSNQT

-675 SSFARLNYGYDNRY
+675 SSFARLNYGFDDRY

-704 PDKRFGVFPSASV
+704 PDKRYGVFPSASL
-717 AWRVSQES
+717 AWRVSQEN
-725 FLKDSEVLNDLKFR
+725 FLKNSTTLNDLKFR

-752 FEFITRAASTPYVF
+752 FEFITRAASTPYIF
-766 GNTVAVGNSA
+766 GNTVVVGNSA

-790 QLDVGVDFALFKS
+790 QLDIGVDFALFKS

-828 TGVPNPP
+828 AGVPNPP

-845 GVEFAIFT
+845 GIEFAIFT

-864 DFNIAFNKNEVLD
+864 DFNISYNENEVLD

-902 LTVAGQPVGAFN
+902 LTVAGRPVGAFN
-914 MYVYDGIWQLGEED
+914 MYIFDGMWQLGEEA
-928 EAAAW
+928 EAATW

-940 PKYRDVNNNGVLDA
+940 PKYRDLNNNGLLDA
-954 GDRTFV
+954 GDRAFV
-960 GNPHPKYIGGMD
+960 GNPHPKFIGGMD
-972 NTFSYNNLSL
+972 NTFSYKNLSL
-982 SVFLNFAKGN
+982 SVFMNFATGN

-1011 FSEASDFW
+1011 FAEAADFW

-1024 SATAPRPSQGGTTT
+1024 NATSPRPSQGGTTT

-1063 YDFPDTIFEKSFINS
+1063 YDLPGKIFETSFISS
-1078 AQFTV
+1078 AQFTL
-1083 SATNLFTFT
+1083 SATNLLTFT
-1092 EYTGLDPEAS
+1092 KYTGLDPEAS

-1120 RQFNLGMKIGF
+1120 KQYNLGVKIGF

>member
-1 MKKLFNSRG
+1 MKKILDQKRRSYP
-10 VRLCTLKLSLK
+10 LLKLSLK
-21 MKLTVLLTMISLF
+21 MKISMLFMFLVLFTM
-34 QIQANSYSQSKK
+34 QANSSYAQRTKITLDLNNVTVERLIDEIESKTDFHFVYQIK
-46 ISLNMPNATVQEVIQ
+46 EVDLNRVVSVKANKELVTSILDRIFGNTKTTHNVVDKQIFLKEREARTSTLNQEVQSGPIKLQ
-61 EIEELSDYKF
+61 SL
-71 LLNRK
+71 
-76 DVDVNRE
+76 
-83 VSIKVNKKL
+83 VSGL
-92 ITTILDELFNGTN
+92 
-105 IRFEVLNRQIILKKA
+105 
-120 KTPIER
+120 
-126 NNKVSQIGQAP
+126 
-137 NILDQFQISGTVT
+137 VT
-150 DEDGTPLPGANIVEK
+150 DSDGIPLAGANVVEK

-175 DGNFSIEVSDT
+175 DGNFSIEIA
-186 NAILIVSYIGF
+186 NANATLVVSYIGY

-203 LDGKTTINIQLA
+203 LNGQASVNIVLE

-221 DEVIVVGYGVQ
+221 DEVVVVGYGVQ

-291 TGSNDPLIVVDGIPL
+291 TGSNEPLIVVDGVPL
-306 ISASF
+306 VSASF
-311 STINPRDIASI
+311 STINPKDISSI

-342 VIIST
+342 VIVTT
-347 KKGEIGKP
+347 KKGTVGKP

-362 LSIEHISNRYDVM
+362 LSIEHISERYDVM

-405 WQIDTDWQDL
+405 WQVDNDWQDL

-422 QIHNVNYSGG
+422 QIHNLNYSGG
-432 SEKSQYSATA
+432 TENTQYSASA
-442 SYESRTGVLL
+442 SYQNRTGILL
-452 NTDLKTYSLRTNLST
+452 NTDIKTYSLRTNLSS

-482 YQPQNYSDGDNW
+482 FQPQNYSDGDDW
-494 GAAGF
+494 GATGY
-499 RGFAYQHSYTD
+499 RGFVYHHSYTP

-515 GELAGVGTA
+515 GELANVDSA
-524 SAPYFGANTNPL
+524 SAPYFGANSNPL
-536 VPVLLPTRERNTTRI
+536 VPLLLPTKELNTTRL

-559 KLMDGLFFNTNLGG
+559 RLMDGLFFNTNIGG
-573 DLVQVEGYNYTPLY
+573 DLVRVEGYAYNPIYS
-587 EIGRMI
+587 IGRMI

-611 DATLDYAKEFGKHNM
+611 DATLDYTKEFDKHDL

-675 SSFARLNYGYDNRY
+675 STFARLNYGFDDRY

-704 PDKRFGVFPSASV
+704 PDKRYGVFPSASL
-717 AWRVSQES
+717 AWRVSQEN
-725 FLKDSEVLNDLKFR
+725 FLKNSTTLNDLKFR

-752 FEFITRAASTPYVF
+752 FEFITRAASTPYIF
-766 GNTVAVGNSA
+766 GNSVVVGNSA

-790 QLDVGVDFALFKS
+790 QLDIGVDFALFKS

-828 TGVPNPP
+828 AGVPNPP

-853 RNLTGKFKWST
+853 RNLTGNFKWST
-864 DFNIAFNKNEVLD
+864 DFNISYNKNEVLD

-902 LTVAGQPVGAFN
+902 LTVAGKPVGAFN
-914 MYVYDGIWQLGEED
+914 MYIFDGMWQLGEEA
-928 EAAAW
+928 EAATW

-940 PKYRDVNNNGVLDA
+940 PKYKDLNNNGLLDA
-954 GDRTFV
+954 GDRAFV
-960 GNPHPKYIGGMD
+960 GNPHPKFIGGMD
-972 NTFSYNNLSL
+972 NTFSYKNLSL
-982 SVFLNFAKGN
+982 SVFMNFATGN

-1011 FSEASDFW
+1011 FAEAADFW

-1024 SATAPRPSQGGTTT
+1024 TATSPRPSQGGTTT

-1063 YDFPDTIFEKSFINS
+1063 YDLPGKIFETSFISS
-1078 AQFTV
+1078 AQFTI
-1083 SATNLFTFT
+1083 SATNLLTFT
-1092 EYTGLDPEAS
+1092 KYTGLDPEAS

-1120 RQFNLGMKIGF
+1120 KQYNLGVKIGF

>member
-1 MKKLFNSRG
+1 MKKILDQKRRSYP
-10 VRLCTLKLSLK
+10 LLKLSLK
-21 MKLTVLLTMISLF
+21 MKISMLFMFLVLFTM
-34 QIQANSYSQSKK
+34 QANSSYAQRTKITLDLNNVTVERLIDEIESKTDFHFVYQIKEVDLNRVVSVKANKELVTK
-46 ISLNMPNATVQEVIQ
+46 ILERIFGNTRTTHNVVDKQIFLKEREAKANTFKQEVQNSPVKLQQLVSGVITD
-61 EIEELSDYKF
+61 SDG
-71 LLNRK
+71 
-76 DVDVNRE
+76 
-83 VSIKVNKKL
+83 I
-92 ITTILDELFNGTN
+92 
-105 IRFEVLNRQIILKKA
+105 
-120 KTPIER
+120 
-126 NNKVSQIGQAP
+126 
-137 NILDQFQISGTVT
+137 
-150 DEDGTPLPGANIVEK
+150 PLAGANVVEK

-175 DGNFSIEVSDT
+175 DGNFSIEVANESAT
-186 NAILIVSYIGF
+186 LVISYIGY

-203 LDGKTTINIQLA
+203 LNGQASVNIVLE

-221 DEVIVVGYGVQ
+221 DEVVVVGYGVQ

-291 TGSNDPLIVVDGIPL
+291 TGSNDPLIVVDGVPL
-306 ISASF
+306 VSASF
-311 STINPRDIASI
+311 STINPKDIASI

-342 VIIST
+342 VIITT
-347 KKGEIGKP
+347 KKGTVGKP

-362 LSIEHISNRYDVM
+362 VSIEHISERYDVM

-400 PSNPI
+400 PNNPI
-405 WQIDTDWQDL
+405 WQVDNDWQDL

-422 QIHNVNYSGG
+422 QIHNLNYSGG
-432 SEKSQYSATA
+432 TENTQYSASA
-442 SYESRTGVLL
+442 SYQNRTGILL
-452 NTDLKTYSLRTNLST
+452 NTDIKTYSLRTNLSS

-482 YQPQNYSDGDNW
+482 YQPQNYSDGDDW
-494 GAAGF
+494 GSTGY
-499 RGFAYQHSYTD
+499 RGFVYQHSYTP

-515 GELAGVGTA
+515 GELANIDTA

-536 VPVLLPTRERNTTRI
+536 VPLLLPTKELNTTRL
-551 LGNFQANI
+551 LGNFQTNI
-559 KLMDGLFFNTNLGG
+559 RLMDGLFFNTNLGG
-573 DLVQVEGYNYTPLY
+573 DLVRVEGYTYNPIYS
-587 EIGRMI
+587 IGRMI

-611 DATLDYAKEFGKHNM
+611 DATLDYTKEFNKHDL

-648 TIDNALNQLSNQT
+648 TIDNSLNQLSNQT

-675 SSFARLNYGYDNRY
+675 SSFARLNYGFDDRY

-704 PDKRFGVFPSASV
+704 PDKRYGVFPSASL
-717 AWRVSQES
+717 AWRVSQEN
-725 FLKDSEVLNDLKFR
+725 FLKNSTTLNDLKFR

-752 FEFITRAASTPYVF
+752 FEFITRAASTPYIF
-766 GNTVAVGNSA
+766 GNTVVVGNSA

-790 QLDVGVDFALFKS
+790 QLDIGVDFALFKS

-828 TGVPNPP
+828 SGVPNPP

-845 GVEFAIFT
+845 GIEFAIFT

-864 DFNIAFNKNEVLD
+864 DFNISYNENEVLD

-902 LTVAGQPVGAFN
+902 LTVAGRPVGAFN
-914 MYVYDGIWQLGEED
+914 MYIFDGMWQLGEEA
-928 EAAAW
+928 EAATW

-940 PKYRDVNNNGVLDA
+940 PKYRDLNNNGLLDA
-954 GDRTFV
+954 GDRAFV
-960 GNPHPKYIGGMD
+960 GNPHPKFIGGMD
-972 NTFSYNNLSL
+972 NTFSYKNLSL
-982 SVFLNFAKGN
+982 SVFMNFATGN

-1011 FSEASDFW
+1011 FAEAADFW

-1024 SATAPRPSQGGTTT
+1024 NATSPRPSQGGTTT

-1063 YDFPDTIFEKSFINS
+1063 YDLPSKIFETSFISS
-1078 AQFTV
+1078 AQFTL
-1083 SATNLFTFT
+1083 SATNLLTFT
-1092 EYTGLDPEAS
+1092 KYTGLDPEAS

-1120 RQFNLGMKIGF
+1120 KQYNLGVKIGF

>member
-1 MKKLFNSRG
+1 MKKILDQKRRSYP
-10 VRLCTLKLSLK
+10 LLKLSLK
-21 MKLTVLLTMISLF
+21 MKISMLFMFLVLFTM
-34 QIQANSYSQSKK
+34 QANSSYAQRTKITLDLNNVTVERLIDEIESKTDFHFVYQIKEVDLNRVVSVKANKELVTK
-46 ISLNMPNATVQEVIQ
+46 ILERIFGNTRTTHNVVDKQIFLKERETKANTFKQEVQNSPVKLQQLVSGVITD
-61 EIEELSDYKF
+61 SDG
-71 LLNRK
+71 
-76 DVDVNRE
+76 
-83 VSIKVNKKL
+83 I
-92 ITTILDELFNGTN
+92 
-105 IRFEVLNRQIILKKA
+105 
-120 KTPIER
+120 
-126 NNKVSQIGQAP
+126 
-137 NILDQFQISGTVT
+137 
-150 DEDGTPLPGANIVEK
+150 PLAGANVVEK

-175 DGNFSIEVSDT
+175 DGNFSIEVANESAT
-186 NAILIVSYIGF
+186 LVISYIGY

-203 LDGKTTINIQLA
+203 LNGQASVNIVLE

-221 DEVIVVGYGVQ
+221 DEVVVVGYGVQ

-291 TGSNDPLIVVDGIPL
+291 TGSNDPLIVVDGVPL
-306 ISASF
+306 VSASF
-311 STINPRDIASI
+311 STINPKDIASI

-342 VIIST
+342 VIITT
-347 KKGEIGKP
+347 KKGTVGKP

-362 LSIEHISNRYDVM
+362 VSIEHISERYDVM

-400 PSNPI
+400 PNNPI
-405 WQIDTDWQDL
+405 WQVDNDWQDL

-422 QIHNVNYSGG
+422 QIHNLNYSGG
-432 SEKSQYSATA
+432 TENTQYSASA
-442 SYESRTGVLL
+442 SYQNRTGILL
-452 NTDLKTYSLRTNLST
+452 NTDIKTYSLRTNLSS

-482 YQPQNYSDGDNW
+482 YQPQNYSDGDDW
-494 GAAGF
+494 GSTGY
-499 RGFAYQHSYTD
+499 RGFVYQHSYTP

-515 GELAGVGTA
+515 GELANIDTA

-536 VPVLLPTRERNTTRI
+536 VPLLLPTKELNTTRL
-551 LGNFQANI
+551 LGNFQTNI
-559 KLMDGLFFNTNLGG
+559 RLMDGLFFNTNLGG
-573 DLVQVEGYNYTPLY
+573 DLVRVEGYTYNPIYS
-587 EIGRMI
+587 IGRMI

-611 DATLDYAKEFGKHNM
+611 DATLDYTKEFNKHDL

-648 TIDNALNQLSNQT
+648 TIDNSLNQLSNQT

-675 SSFARLNYGYDNRY
+675 SSFARLNYGFDDRY

-704 PDKRFGVFPSASV
+704 PDKRYGVFPSASL
-717 AWRVSQES
+717 AWRVSQEN
-725 FLKDSEVLNDLKFR
+725 FLKNSTTLNDLKFR

-752 FEFITRAASTPYVF
+752 FEFITRAASTPYIF
-766 GNTVAVGNSA
+766 GNTVVVGNSA

-790 QLDVGVDFALFKS
+790 QLDIGVDFALFKS

-828 TGVPNPP
+828 AGVPNPP

-845 GVEFAIFT
+845 GIEFAIFT

-864 DFNIAFNKNEVLD
+864 DFNISYNENEVLD

-902 LTVAGQPVGAFN
+902 LTVAGRPVGAFN
-914 MYVYDGIWQLGEED
+914 MYIFDGMWQLGEEA
-928 EAAAW
+928 EAATW

-940 PKYRDVNNNGVLDA
+940 PKYRDLNNNGLLDA
-954 GDRTFV
+954 GDRAFV
-960 GNPHPKYIGGMD
+960 GNPHPKFIGGMD
-972 NTFSYNNLSL
+972 NTFSYKNLSL
-982 SVFLNFAKGN
+982 SVFMNFATGN

-1011 FSEASDFW
+1011 FAEAADFW

-1024 SATAPRPSQGGTTT
+1024 NATSPRPSQGGTTT

-1063 YDFPDTIFEKSFINS
+1063 YDLPGKIFETSFISS
-1078 AQFTV
+1078 AQFTL
-1083 SATNLFTFT
+1083 SATNLLTFT
-1092 EYTGLDPEAS
+1092 KYTGLDPEAS
-1102 SRESLLSA
+1102 SRESLLSVSY
-1110 GIDYTPYPNT
+1110 G
-1120 RQFNLGMKIGF
+1120 

>member
-1 MKKLFNSRG
+1 MKKPTKSG
-10 VRLCTLKLSLK
+10 GIIPWRLKFDLK
-21 MKLTVLLTMISLF
+21 MKLSLLFLITVTFAL
-34 QIQANSYSQSKK
+34 QANSSYSQKTK
-46 ISLNMPNATVQEVIQ
+46 VSLNFGNATVEQVID
-61 EIEELSDYKF
+61 EIEANTEFKF
-71 LLNRK
+71 IFNTKTVDLNRK
-76 DVDVNRE
+76 
-83 VSIKVNKKL
+83 VSINVRKASINRVMELLFSKEGIGYEIDDRKILLTKLKIQDSVIEDSEKVISKTL
-92 ITTILDELFNGTN
+92 
-105 IRFEVLNRQIILKKA
+105 QIQ
-120 KTPIER
+120 
-126 NNKVSQIGQAP
+126 V
-137 NILDQFQISGTVT
+137 SGTVT
-150 DEDGTPLPGANIVEK
+150 DQEGTPLPGANIVEK

-175 DGNFSIEVSDT
+175 DGNFSIEIDND
-186 NAILIVSYIGF
+186 NAVLVVSYIGYA
-197 STKEVP
+197 TKDVP
-203 LDGKTTINIQLA
+203 LNGQTSITVILE
-215 ESAAGL
+215 ESSAGL
-221 DEVIVVGYGVQ
+221 DEVVVVGYGVQ

-291 TGSNDPLIVVDGIPL
+291 TGSNEPLIVVDGVPL
-306 ISASF
+306 VSASF
-311 STINPRDIASI
+311 STINPKDISSI

-342 VIIST
+342 VIITT
-347 KKGEIGKP
+347 KKGTVGKP
-355 QLTYSSD
+355 QLTYSTD
-362 LSIEHISNRYDVM
+362 LSIEHISERYDVM

-380 RLLFV
+380 RLLFI
-385 EAFKNSNRSTAVYDD
+385 EGFKNSNRSTAVYDD

-405 WQIDTDWQDL
+405 WQVDNDWQDL

-422 QIHNVNYSGG
+422 QIHNFNYSGG
-432 SEKSQYSATA
+432 TENTQYSASA
-442 SYESRTGVLL
+442 SYQNRTGILL
-452 NTDLKTYSLRTNLST
+452 NTDLKTYSLRTNLSS

-482 YQPQNYSDGDNW
+482 YQPQNYSEGDDW
-494 GAAGF
+494 GPSGY
-499 RGFAYQHSYTD
+499 RGFVYHHSYTP

-515 GELAGVGTA
+515 GELANIDSS
-524 SAPYFGANTNPL
+524 SAPYFGANSNPL
-536 VPVLLPTRERNTTRI
+536 VPLLLPTRELNTTRL
-551 LGNFQANI
+551 LGNFQTNI
-559 KLMDGLFFNTNLGG
+559 RLMDGLFFNTNLGG
-573 DLVQVEGYNYTPLY
+573 DLVRVEGYFYNPIY

-599 TVSNN
+599 TVTNN

-611 DATLDYAKEFGKHNM
+611 DATVDYTKEFDKHNL

-675 SSFARLNYGYDNRY
+675 STFARLNYGFDDRY

-704 PDKRFGVFPSASV
+704 PDKRYGVFPSASI
-717 AWRVSQES
+717 AWRVSQEN
-725 FLKDSEVLNDLKFR
+725 FLKNSTILNDLKFR

-766 GNTVAVGNSA
+766 GNTVVVGNSA

-790 QLDVGVDFALFKS
+790 QLDIGMDFALFKS

-828 TGVPNPP
+828 AGVPNPP

-864 DFNIAFNKNEVLD
+864 DFNIAYNKNEVLD

-902 LTVAGQPVGAFN
+902 LTVAGRPVGAFN
-914 MYVYDGIWQLGEED
+914 MYVYDGIWQLGEE
-928 EAAAW
+928 AAAATW

-940 PKYRDVNNNGVLDA
+940 PKYKDFNNNGLLDA
-954 GDRTFV
+954 GDRAFV
-960 GNPHPKYIGGMD
+960 GNPNPKFIGGMD
-972 NTFSYNNLSL
+972 NTFSYKNISLSL
-982 SVFLNFAKGN
+982 FMNFGTGN

-1011 FSEASDFW
+1011 FAEAADFW

-1051 ASFLRVKNVALT
+1051 ASFLRVKNVSLT
-1063 YDFPDTIFEKSFINS
+1063 YDLPSKIFETSFISS
-1078 AQFTV
+1078 AQFTL
-1083 SATNLFTFT
+1083 SATNLLTFT
-1092 EYTGLDPEAS
+1092 KYTGLDPEAS

-1120 RQFNLGMKIGF
+1120 RQFNLGVKVGF

>member
-1 MKKLFNSRG
+1 MKKILDQKRRSYP
-10 VRLCTLKLSLK
+10 LLKLSLK
-21 MKLTVLLTMISLF
+21 MKISMLFMFLVLFTM
-34 QIQANSYSQSKK
+34 QANSSYAQRTK
-46 ISLNMPNATVQEVIQ
+46 ITLDLNNVTVERLID
-61 EIEELSDYKF
+61 EIESQTDFHFVYQIKEVD
-71 LLNRK
+71 LNR
-76 DVDVNRE
+76 V
-83 VSIKVNKKL
+83 VSVKANK
-92 ITTILDELFNGTN
+92 ELVTS
-105 IRFEVLNRQIILKKA
+105 ILKRIFGNTRTTHNVVDKQIFLKERA
-120 KTPIER
+120 TQANTLNPKVQPGPIKLQR
-126 NNKVSQIGQAP
+126 VVSG
-137 NILDQFQISGTVT
+137 LVMDK
-150 DEDGTPLPGANIVEK
+150 DGTPLPGANVVEK

-175 DGNFSIEVSDT
+175 DGNFSIDVANENVT
-186 NAILIVSYIGF
+186 LVVSYIGYA
-197 STKEVP
+197 TKEVSVNGQANVSIV
-203 LDGKTTINIQLA
+203 LE

-221 DEVIVVGYGVQ
+221 DEVVVVGYGVQ

-251 RPTAN
+251 RPTTN

-291 TGSNDPLIVVDGIPL
+291 TGSNEPLIVVDGVPL
-306 ISASF
+306 VSANF
-311 STINPRDIASI
+311 STINPKDISSI

-329 ATAIYGARAANGV
+329 ATAIYGSRAANGV
-342 VIIST
+342 VIITT
-347 KKGEIGKP
+347 KKGTVGKP

-362 LSIEHISNRYDVM
+362 LSIEHISERYDVM

-385 EAFKNSNRSTAVYDD
+385 EGFKNSNRSTAVYDD

-405 WQIDTDWQDL
+405 WQVDNDWQDL

-422 QIHNVNYSGG
+422 QIHNFNYSGG
-432 SEKSQYSATA
+432 TENTQYSASA
-442 SYESRTGVLL
+442 SYQNRTGILL
-452 NTDLKTYSLRTNLST
+452 NTDIKTYSLRTNLSS

-482 YQPQNYSDGDNW
+482 FQPQNYSDGDDW
-494 GAAGF
+494 GASGY
-499 RGFAYQHSYTD
+499 RGFVYHHSYTP

-515 GELAGVGTA
+515 GELANIDTA
-524 SAPYFGANTNPL
+524 SAPYFGANSNPL
-536 VPVLLPTRERNTTRI
+536 VPLLLPTKELNTTRL
-551 LGNFQANI
+551 LGNFQANVR
-559 KLMDGLFFNTNLGG
+559 LMDGLFFNTNLGG
-573 DLVQVEGYNYTPLY
+573 DLVRVEGYTYNPIYS
-587 EIGRMI
+587 IGRMI

-611 DATLDYAKEFGKHNM
+611 DATLDYTKEFNKHDL
-626 KLLVGVS
+626 KLLIGVS

-675 SSFARLNYGYDNRY
+675 SSFARLNYGFDDRY

-704 PDKRFGVFPSASV
+704 PDKRYGVFPSASI
-717 AWRVSQES
+717 AWRVSQEN
-725 FLKDSEVLNDLKFR
+725 FLKNSTTLNDLKFR

-766 GNTVAVGNSA
+766 GNTVVVGNSA

-790 QLDVGVDFALFKS
+790 QLDIGVDFAMFKS

-828 TGVPNPP
+828 AGVPNPP

-864 DFNIAFNKNEVLD
+864 DFNIAYNKNEVLD

-902 LTVAGQPVGAFN
+902 LTVAGRPVGAFN
-914 MYVYDGIWQLGEED
+914 MYVYDGIWQLGEE
-928 EAAAW
+928 AAAATW

-940 PKYRDVNNNGVLDA
+940 PKYKDINNNGLLDA
-954 GDRTFV
+954 GDRAFV
-960 GNPHPKYIGGMD
+960 GNPHPKFIGGMD
-972 NTFSYNNLSL
+972 NTFSYKNLSL
-982 SVFLNFAKGN
+982 SVFMNFATGN

-1011 FSEASDFW
+1011 FAEAADFW

-1063 YDFPDTIFEKSFINS
+1063 YDLPGKIFETSFISS
-1078 AQFTV
+1078 AQFTI
-1083 SATNLFTFT
+1083 SATNLLTFT
-1092 EYTGLDPEAS
+1092 KYTGLDPEAS

-1120 RQFNLGMKIGF
+1120 KQYNLGVKIGF

>member
-1 MKKLFNSRG
+1 MKKNLDQKRRSYP
-10 VRLCTLKLSLK
+10 LLKLSLK
-21 MKLTVLLTMISLF
+21 MKISMLLMFLVLFTM
-34 QIQANSYSQSKK
+34 QANSSYAQRTK
-46 ISLNMPNATVQEVIQ
+46 ITLDLNNVTVERLID
-61 EIEELSDYKF
+61 EIESKTDFHFVYQIKEVD
-71 LLNRK
+71 LNRVVSVK
-76 DVDVNRE
+76 ANKELVTKILERIFGNTRTTHNVVDKQIFLKERE
-83 VSIKVNKKL
+83 A
-92 ITTILDELFNGTN
+92 
-105 IRFEVLNRQIILKKA
+105 KA
-120 KTPIER
+120 KTFKQEVQNSPV
-126 NNKVSQIGQAP
+126 KLQQLVSGVI
-137 NILDQFQISGTVT
+137 T
-150 DEDGTPLPGANIVEK
+150 DSDGIPLAGANVVEK

-175 DGNFSIEVSDT
+175 DGNFSIEVANESAT
-186 NAILIVSYIGF
+186 LVISYIGY

-203 LDGKTTINIQLA
+203 LNGQASVNIVLE

-221 DEVIVVGYGVQ
+221 DEVVVVGYGVQ

-291 TGSNDPLIVVDGIPL
+291 TGSNDPLIVVDGVPL
-306 ISASF
+306 VSASF
-311 STINPRDIASI
+311 STINPKDIASI

-342 VIIST
+342 VIITT
-347 KKGEIGKP
+347 KKGTVGKP

-362 LSIEHISNRYDVM
+362 VSIEHISERYDVM

-400 PSNPI
+400 PNNPI
-405 WQIDTDWQDL
+405 WQVDNDWQDL

-422 QIHNVNYSGG
+422 QIHNLNYSGG
-432 SEKSQYSATA
+432 TENTQYSASA
-442 SYESRTGVLL
+442 SYQNRTGILL
-452 NTDLKTYSLRTNLST
+452 NTDIKTYSLRTNLSS

-482 YQPQNYSDGDNW
+482 YQPQNYSDGDDW
-494 GAAGF
+494 GSTGY
-499 RGFAYQHSYTD
+499 RGFVYQHSYTP

-515 GELAGVGTA
+515 GELANIDTA

-536 VPVLLPTRERNTTRI
+536 VPLLLPTKELNTTRL
-551 LGNFQANI
+551 LGNFQTNI
-559 KLMDGLFFNTNLGG
+559 RLMDGLFFNTNLGG
-573 DLVQVEGYNYTPLY
+573 DLVRVEGYTYNPIYS
-587 EIGRMI
+587 IGRMI

-611 DATLDYAKEFGKHNM
+611 DATLDYTKEFNKHDL

-648 TIDNALNQLSNQT
+648 TIDNSLNQLSNQT

-675 SSFARLNYGYDNRY
+675 SSFARLNYGFDDRY

-704 PDKRFGVFPSASV
+704 PDKRYGVFPSASL
-717 AWRVSQES
+717 AWRVSQEN
-725 FLKDSEVLNDLKFR
+725 FLKNSTTLNDLKFR

-752 FEFITRAASTPYVF
+752 FEFITRAASTPYIF
-766 GNTVAVGNSA
+766 GNTVVVGNSA

-790 QLDVGVDFALFKS
+790 QLDIGVDFALFKS

-828 TGVPNPP
+828 AGVPNPP

-845 GVEFAIFT
+845 GIEFAIFT

-864 DFNIAFNKNEVLD
+864 DFNISYNENEVLD

-902 LTVAGQPVGAFN
+902 LTVAGRPVGAFN
-914 MYVYDGIWQLGEED
+914 MYIFDGMWQLGEEA
-928 EAAAW
+928 EAATW

-940 PKYRDVNNNGVLDA
+940 PKYRDLNNNGLLDA
-954 GDRTFV
+954 GDRAFV
-960 GNPHPKYIGGMD
+960 GNPHPKFIGGMD
-972 NTFSYNNLSL
+972 NTFSYKNLSL
-982 SVFLNFAKGN
+982 SVFMNFATGN

-1011 FSEASDFW
+1011 FAEAADFW

-1024 SATAPRPSQGGTTT
+1024 NATSPRPSQGGTTT

-1063 YDFPDTIFEKSFINS
+1063 YDLPGKIFETSFISS
-1078 AQFTV
+1078 AQFTL
-1083 SATNLFTFT
+1083 SATNLLTFT
-1092 EYTGLDPEAS
+1092 KYTGLDPEAS

-1120 RQFNLGMKIGF
+1120 KQYNLGVKIGF

>member
-1 MKKLFNSRG
+1 MKKILDQKRRSYP
-10 VRLCTLKLSLK
+10 LLKLSLK
-21 MKLTVLLTMISLF
+21 MKISMLFMFLVLFTM
-34 QIQANSYSQSKK
+34 QANSSYAQRTKITLNLNNVTVERLIDEIESKTDFHFVYQIK
-46 ISLNMPNATVQEVIQ
+46 EVDLNRVVSVKANKELVTSILERIFGNTKTTHNVVDKQIFLKEREARTSTLHQEVQSGPIKLQ
-61 EIEELSDYKF
+61 SL
-71 LLNRK
+71 
-76 DVDVNRE
+76 
-83 VSIKVNKKL
+83 VSGL
-92 ITTILDELFNGTN
+92 
-105 IRFEVLNRQIILKKA
+105 
-120 KTPIER
+120 
-126 NNKVSQIGQAP
+126 
-137 NILDQFQISGTVT
+137 VT
-150 DEDGTPLPGANIVEK
+150 DSDGIPLAGANVVEK

-175 DGNFSIEVSDT
+175 DGNFSIEVA
-186 NAILIVSYIGF
+186 NANATLVVSYIGY
-197 STKEVP
+197 STKEIP
-203 LDGKTTINIQLA
+203 LNGQASVNIVLE

-221 DEVIVVGYGVQ
+221 DEVVVVGYGVQ

-291 TGSNDPLIVVDGIPL
+291 TGSNEPLIVVDGVPL
-306 ISASF
+306 VSASF
-311 STINPRDIASI
+311 STINPKDISSI

-342 VIIST
+342 VIVTT
-347 KKGEIGKP
+347 KKGTVGKP

-362 LSIEHISNRYDVM
+362 LSIEHISERYDVM

-405 WQIDTDWQDL
+405 WQVDNDWQDL

-422 QIHNVNYSGG
+422 QIHNLNYSGG
-432 SEKSQYSATA
+432 TENTQYSASA
-442 SYESRTGVLL
+442 SYQNRTGILL
-452 NTDLKTYSLRTNLST
+452 NTDIKTYSLRTNLSS

-482 YQPQNYSDGDNW
+482 FQPQNYSDGDDW
-494 GAAGF
+494 GATGY
-499 RGFAYQHSYTD
+499 RGFVYHHSYTP

-515 GELAGVGTA
+515 GELANIDTA
-524 SAPYFGANTNPL
+524 SAPYFGANSNPL
-536 VPVLLPTRERNTTRI
+536 VPLLLPTKELNTTRL

-559 KLMDGLFFNTNLGG
+559 RLMEGLFFNTNLGG
-573 DLVQVEGYNYTPLY
+573 DLVRVEGYTYNPIYS
-587 EIGRMI
+587 IGRMI

-599 TVSNN
+599 RVSNN

-611 DATLDYAKEFGKHNM
+611 DATLDYTKEFDKHDL

-675 SSFARLNYGYDNRY
+675 STFARMNYGYDDRY

-704 PDKRFGVFPSASV
+704 PDKRYGVFPSASL
-717 AWRVSQES
+717 AWRVSQEN
-725 FLKDSEVLNDLKFR
+725 FLKNSTTLNDLKFR

-766 GNTVAVGNSA
+766 GNSVVVGNSA

-790 QLDVGVDFALFKS
+790 QLDIGVDFALFKS

-828 TGVPNPP
+828 AGVPNPP

-864 DFNIAFNKNEVLD
+864 DFNISYNENEVLD

-902 LTVAGQPVGAFN
+902 LTVAGRPVGAFN
-914 MYVYDGIWQLGEED
+914 MYIFDGMWQLGEEA
-928 EAAAW
+928 EAATW

-940 PKYRDVNNNGVLDA
+940 PKYKDLNNNGLLDA
-954 GDRTFV
+954 GDRAFV
-960 GNPHPKYIGGMD
+960 GNPHPKFIGGMD
-972 NTFSYNNLSL
+972 NTFSYKNLSL
-982 SVFLNFAKGN
+982 SVFMNFATGN

-1011 FSEASDFW
+1011 FAEAADFW

-1024 SATAPRPSQGGTTT
+1024 SATSPRPSQGGTTT

-1063 YDFPDTIFEKSFINS
+1063 YDLPGKIFETSFISS
-1078 AQFTV
+1078 AQFTI
-1083 SATNLFTFT
+1083 SATNLLTFT
-1092 EYTGLDPEAS
+1092 KYTGLDPEAS

-1120 RQFNLGMKIGF
+1120 KQYNLGVKIGF

>member
-1 MKKLFNSRG
+1 MKKILDQKRRSYP
-10 VRLCTLKLSLK
+10 LLKLSLK
-21 MKLTVLLTMISLF
+21 MKISMLFMFLVLFTM
-34 QIQANSYSQSKK
+34 QANSSYAQRTKITLDLNNVTVERLIDEIESKTDFHFVYQIKEVDLNRVVSVKANKELVTK
-46 ISLNMPNATVQEVIQ
+46 ILERIFGNTKTTHNVVDKQIFLKEREAKANTFKQEVQNSPVKLQQLVSGVITD
-61 EIEELSDYKF
+61 SDG
-71 LLNRK
+71 
-76 DVDVNRE
+76 
-83 VSIKVNKKL
+83 I
-92 ITTILDELFNGTN
+92 
-105 IRFEVLNRQIILKKA
+105 
-120 KTPIER
+120 
-126 NNKVSQIGQAP
+126 
-137 NILDQFQISGTVT
+137 
-150 DEDGTPLPGANIVEK
+150 PLAGANVVEK

-175 DGNFSIEVSDT
+175 DGNFSIEVANESAT
-186 NAILIVSYIGF
+186 LVISYIGY

-203 LDGKTTINIQLA
+203 LNGQASVNIVLE

-221 DEVIVVGYGVQ
+221 DEVVVVGYGVQ

-291 TGSNDPLIVVDGIPL
+291 TGSNDPLIVVDGVPL
-306 ISASF
+306 VSASF
-311 STINPRDIASI
+311 STINPKDIASI

-342 VIIST
+342 VIITT
-347 KKGEIGKP
+347 KKGTVGKP

-362 LSIEHISNRYDVM
+362 VSIEHISERYDVM

-400 PSNPI
+400 PNNPI
-405 WQIDTDWQDL
+405 WQVDNDWQDL

-422 QIHNVNYSGG
+422 QIHNLNYSGG
-432 SEKSQYSATA
+432 TENTQYSASA
-442 SYESRTGVLL
+442 SYQNRTGILL
-452 NTDLKTYSLRTNLST
+452 NTDIKTYSLRTNLSS

-482 YQPQNYSDGDNW
+482 YQPQNYSDGDDW
-494 GAAGF
+494 GSTGY
-499 RGFAYQHSYTD
+499 RGFVYQHSYTP

-515 GELAGVGTA
+515 GELANIDTA

-536 VPVLLPTRERNTTRI
+536 VPLLLPTKELNTTRL
-551 LGNFQANI
+551 LGNFQTNI
-559 KLMDGLFFNTNLGG
+559 RLMDGLFFNTNLGG
-573 DLVQVEGYNYTPLY
+573 DLVRVEGYTYNPIYS
-587 EIGRMI
+587 IGRMI

-611 DATLDYAKEFGKHNM
+611 DATLDYTKEFNKHDL

-648 TIDNALNQLSNQT
+648 TIDNSLNQLSNQT

-675 SSFARLNYGYDNRY
+675 SSFARLNYGFDDRY

-704 PDKRFGVFPSASV
+704 PDKRYGVFPSASL
-717 AWRVSQES
+717 AWRVSQEN
-725 FLKDSEVLNDLKFR
+725 FLKNSTTLNDLKFR

-752 FEFITRAASTPYVF
+752 FEFITRAASTPYIF
-766 GNTVAVGNSA
+766 GNTVVVGNSA

-790 QLDVGVDFALFKS
+790 QLDIGVDFALFKS

-828 TGVPNPP
+828 AGVPNPP

-845 GVEFAIFT
+845 GIEFAIFT

-864 DFNIAFNKNEVLD
+864 DFNISYNENEVLD

-902 LTVAGQPVGAFN
+902 LTVAGRPVGAFN
-914 MYVYDGIWQLGEED
+914 MYIFEGMWQLGEEA
-928 EAAAW
+928 EAATW

-940 PKYRDVNNNGVLDA
+940 PKYRDLNNNGLLDA
-954 GDRTFV
+954 GDRAFV
-960 GNPHPKYIGGMD
+960 GNPHPKFIGGMD
-972 NTFSYNNLSL
+972 NTFSYKNLSL
-982 SVFLNFAKGN
+982 SVFMNFATGN

-1011 FSEASDFW
+1011 FAEAADFW

-1024 SATAPRPSQGGTTT
+1024 NATSPRPSQGGTTT

-1063 YDFPDTIFEKSFINS
+1063 YDLPGKIFETSFISS
-1078 AQFTV
+1078 AQFTL
-1083 SATNLFTFT
+1083 SATNLLTFT
-1092 EYTGLDPEAS
+1092 KYTGLDPEAS

-1120 RQFNLGMKIGF
+1120 KQYNLGVKIGF

>member
-1 MKKLFNSRG
+1 MKKNLDQKSRSYPLLKFN
-10 VRLCTLKLSLK
+10 LK
-21 MKLTVLLTMISLF
+21 MKISMLFMFLVLFTM
-34 QIQANSYSQSKK
+34 QANSSYAQRTK
-46 ISLNMPNATVQEVIQ
+46 ITLNLHNVTVERFID
-61 EIEELSDYKF
+61 EIESKTDFHFVYQIKEVDLKRVISVKANKELVTNILERVFGNTRTTHNVVDKQIF
-71 LLNRK
+71 LKERTAQTGTIHRQVPNLPI
-76 DVDVNRE
+76 E
-83 VSIKVNKKL
+83 LQLIVSGL
-92 ITTILDELFNGTN
+92 ITD
-105 IRFEVLNRQIILKKA
+105 K
-120 KTPIER
+120 
-126 NNKVSQIGQAP
+126 
-137 NILDQFQISGTVT
+137 
-150 DEDGTPLPGANIVEK
+150 DGIPLSGANVVEK

-175 DGNFSIEVSDT
+175 DGNFSIEVANESAT
-186 NAILIVSYIGF
+186 LVISYIGY
-197 STKEVP
+197 STMEVP
-203 LDGKTTINIQLA
+203 LNGQASVNIILE

-221 DEVIVVGYGVQ
+221 DEVVVVGYGVQ

-291 TGSNDPLIVVDGIPL
+291 TGSNDPLIVVDGVPL

-311 STINPRDIASI
+311 STINPKDISSI

-342 VIIST
+342 VIVTT
-347 KKGEIGKP
+347 KKGTAGKP

-362 LSIEHISNRYDVM
+362 LSIEHISERYDVM

-400 PSNPI
+400 PGNPI
-405 WQIDTDWQDL
+405 WQVDNDWQDL

-422 QIHNVNYSGG
+422 QIHNLNYSGG
-432 SEKSQYSATA
+432 TENTQYSASA
-442 SYESRTGVLL
+442 SYQNRTGILL
-452 NTDLKTYSLRTNLST
+452 NTDIKTYSLRTNLSS
-467 QVNDW
+467 QINDW

-482 YQPQNYSDGDNW
+482 YQPQNYSDGDDWNST
-494 GAAGF
+494 GY
-499 RGFAYQHSYTD
+499 RGFVYQHSYTP

-515 GELAGVGTA
+515 GELASVDTA

-536 VPVLLPTRERNTTRI
+536 VPLLLPTKELNTTRL
-551 LGNFQANI
+551 LGNFQTNI
-559 KLMDGLFFNTNLGG
+559 RLMDGLFFNTNVGG
-573 DLVQVEGYNYTPLY
+573 DLVSVEGYSFNPIYQ
-587 EIGRMI
+587 IGLMV
-593 NTQGSV
+593 NNQGSV

-604 SDTNWVA
+604 SDANWVA
-611 DATLDYAKEFGKHNM
+611 DTTLDYTKEFNKHNL

-661 SFNSTGSNVKGGLA
+661 SFNSTGSNVRGGLT
-675 SSFARLNYGYDNRY
+675 STFARLNYGYDDKY

-717 AWRVSQES
+717 AWRVSQEN
-725 FLKDSEVLNDLKFR
+725 FLKNSTVLNDLKFR

-752 FEFITRAASTPYVF
+752 FEFITKASPTPYVF
-766 GNTVAVGNSA
+766 GNTVVVGNSA

-803 RISGTI
+803 RISGTV

-828 TGVPNPP
+828 AGVPNPP

-845 GVEFAIFT
+845 GIEFAIFT

-864 DFNIAFNKNEVLD
+864 DFNISYNENQVLD

-902 LTVAGQPVGAFN
+902 LTVAGRPVGAFN
-914 MYVYDGIWQLGEED
+914 MYVYDGIWQLGEEA
-928 EAAAW
+928 EAATW

-940 PKYRDVNNNGVLDA
+940 PKYKDLNGNGLLDA
-954 GDRTFV
+954 GDRAFV
-960 GNPHPKYIGGMD
+960 GNPHPKFIGGMD

-982 SVFLNFAKGN
+982 SVFMNFASGN

-1011 FSEASDFW
+1011 FAEAADFW

-1024 SATAPRPSQGGTTT
+1024 TATAPRPSQGGTTT

-1051 ASFLRVKNVALT
+1051 ASFLRVKNIALT
-1063 YDFPDTIFEKSFINS
+1063 YDLPDKIFETSFISS
-1078 AQFTV
+1078 AQFTI
-1083 SATNLFTFT
+1083 SATNLLTFT
-1092 EYTGLDPEAS
+1092 KYTGLDPEAS

-1120 RQFNLGMKIGF
+1120 KQYNLGVKIGF

>member
-1 MKKLFNSRG
+1 MKKILDQKRRSYP
-10 VRLCTLKLSLK
+10 LLKLSLK
-21 MKLTVLLTMISLF
+21 MKISMLFMFLVLFTM
-34 QIQANSYSQSKK
+34 QANSSYAQRTKITLDLNNVTVERLIDEIESKTDFHFVYQIKEVDLNRVVSVKANKELVTK
-46 ISLNMPNATVQEVIQ
+46 ILERIFGNTRTTHNVVDKQIFLKERETKANTFKQEVQNSPVKLQQLVSGVITD
-61 EIEELSDYKF
+61 SDG
-71 LLNRK
+71 
-76 DVDVNRE
+76 
-83 VSIKVNKKL
+83 I
-92 ITTILDELFNGTN
+92 
-105 IRFEVLNRQIILKKA
+105 
-120 KTPIER
+120 
-126 NNKVSQIGQAP
+126 
-137 NILDQFQISGTVT
+137 
-150 DEDGTPLPGANIVEK
+150 PLAGANVVEK

-175 DGNFSIEVSDT
+175 DGNFSIEVANESAT
-186 NAILIVSYIGF
+186 LVISYIGY

-203 LDGKTTINIQLA
+203 LNGQASVNIVLE

-221 DEVIVVGYGVQ
+221 DEVVVVGYGVQ

-291 TGSNDPLIVVDGIPL
+291 TGSNDPLIVVDGVPL
-306 ISASF
+306 VSASF
-311 STINPRDIASI
+311 STINPKDIASI

-342 VIIST
+342 VIITT
-347 KKGEIGKP
+347 KKGTVGKP

-362 LSIEHISNRYDVM
+362 VSIEHISERYDVM

-400 PSNPI
+400 PNNPI
-405 WQIDTDWQDL
+405 WQVDNDWQDL

-422 QIHNVNYSGG
+422 QIHNLNYSGG
-432 SEKSQYSATA
+432 TENTQYSASA
-442 SYESRTGVLL
+442 SYQNRTGILL
-452 NTDLKTYSLRTNLST
+452 NTDIKTYSLRTNLSS

-482 YQPQNYSDGDNW
+482 YQPQNYSDGDDW
-494 GAAGF
+494 GSTGY
-499 RGFAYQHSYTD
+499 RGFVYQHSYTP

-515 GELAGVGTA
+515 GELANIDTA

-536 VPVLLPTRERNTTRI
+536 VPLLLPTKELNTTRL
-551 LGNFQANI
+551 LGNFQTNI
-559 KLMDGLFFNTNLGG
+559 RLMDGLFFNTNLGG
-573 DLVQVEGYNYTPLY
+573 DLVRVEGYTYNPIYS
-587 EIGRMI
+587 IGRMI

-611 DATLDYAKEFGKHNM
+611 DATLDYTKEFNKHDL

-648 TIDNALNQLSNQT
+648 TIDNSLNQLSNQT

-675 SSFARLNYGYDNRY
+675 SSFARLNYGFDDRY

-704 PDKRFGVFPSASV
+704 PDKRYGVFPSASL
-717 AWRVSQES
+717 AWRVSQEN
-725 FLKDSEVLNDLKFR
+725 FLKNSTTLNDLKFR

-752 FEFITRAASTPYVF
+752 FEFITRAASTPYIF
-766 GNTVAVGNSA
+766 GNTVVVGNSA

-790 QLDVGVDFALFKS
+790 QLDIGVDFALFKS

-828 TGVPNPP
+828 AGVPNPP

-845 GVEFAIFT
+845 GIEFAIFT

-864 DFNIAFNKNEVLD
+864 DFNISYNENEVLD

-902 LTVAGQPVGAFN
+902 LTVAGRPVGAFN
-914 MYVYDGIWQLGEED
+914 MYIFDGMWQLGEEA
-928 EAAAW
+928 EAATW

-940 PKYRDVNNNGVLDA
+940 PKYRDLNNNGLLDA
-954 GDRTFV
+954 GDRAFV
-960 GNPHPKYIGGMD
+960 GNPHPKFIGGMD
-972 NTFSYNNLSL
+972 NTFSYKNLSL
-982 SVFLNFAKGN
+982 SVFMNFATGN

-1011 FSEASDFW
+1011 FAEAADFW

-1024 SATAPRPSQGGTTT
+1024 NATSPRPSQGGTTT

-1063 YDFPDTIFEKSFINS
+1063 YDLPGKIFETSFISS
-1078 AQFTV
+1078 AQFTL
-1083 SATNLFTFT
+1083 SATNLLTFT
-1092 EYTGLDPEAS
+1092 KYTGLDPEAS

-1120 RQFNLGMKIGF
+1120 KQYNLGVKIGF

>member
-1 MKKLFNSRG
+1 MFLVLF
-10 VRLCTLKLSLK
+10 
-21 MKLTVLLTMISLF
+21 TM
-34 QIQANSYSQSKK
+34 QANSSYAQRTK
-46 ISLNMPNATVQEVIQ
+46 ITLDLNNVTVERLID
-61 EIEELSDYKF
+61 EIESQTDFHFVYQIKEVD
-71 LLNRK
+71 LNR
-76 DVDVNRE
+76 V
-83 VSIKVNKKL
+83 VSVKANK
-92 ITTILDELFNGTN
+92 ELVTS
-105 IRFEVLNRQIILKKA
+105 ILKRIFGNTRTTHNVVDKQIFLKERA
-120 KTPIER
+120 TQANTLNPKVQPGPIKLQR
-126 NNKVSQIGQAP
+126 VVSG
-137 NILDQFQISGTVT
+137 LVMDK
-150 DEDGTPLPGANIVEK
+150 DGTPLPGANVVEK

-175 DGNFSIEVSDT
+175 DGNFSIDVANENVT
-186 NAILIVSYIGF
+186 LVVSYIGYA
-197 STKEVP
+197 TKEVSVNGQANVSIV
-203 LDGKTTINIQLA
+203 LE

-221 DEVIVVGYGVQ
+221 DEVVVVGYGVQ

-251 RPTAN
+251 RPTTN

-291 TGSNDPLIVVDGIPL
+291 TGSNEPLIVVDGVPL
-306 ISASF
+306 VSANF
-311 STINPRDIASI
+311 STINPKDISSI

-329 ATAIYGARAANGV
+329 ATAIYGSRAANGV
-342 VIIST
+342 VIITT
-347 KKGEIGKP
+347 KKGTVGKP

-362 LSIEHISNRYDVM
+362 LSIEHISERYDVM

-385 EAFKNSNRSTAVYDD
+385 EGFKNSNRSTAVYDD

-405 WQIDTDWQDL
+405 WQVDNDWQDL

-422 QIHNVNYSGG
+422 QIHNFNYSGG
-432 SEKSQYSATA
+432 TENTQYSASA
-442 SYESRTGVLL
+442 SYQNRTGILL
-452 NTDLKTYSLRTNLST
+452 NTDIKTYSLRTNLSS

-482 YQPQNYSDGDNW
+482 FQPQNYSDGDDW
-494 GAAGF
+494 GASGY
-499 RGFAYQHSYTD
+499 RGFVYHHSYTP

-515 GELAGVGTA
+515 GELANIDTA
-524 SAPYFGANTNPL
+524 SAPYFGANSNPL
-536 VPVLLPTRERNTTRI
+536 VPLLLPTKELNTTRL
-551 LGNFQANI
+551 LGNFQANVR
-559 KLMDGLFFNTNLGG
+559 LMDGLFFNTNLGG
-573 DLVQVEGYNYTPLY
+573 DLVRVEGYTYNPIYS
-587 EIGRMI
+587 IGRMI

-611 DATLDYAKEFGKHNM
+611 DATLDYTKEFNKHDL
-626 KLLVGVS
+626 KLLIGVS

-675 SSFARLNYGYDNRY
+675 SSFARLNYGFDDRY

-704 PDKRFGVFPSASV
+704 PDKRYGVFPSASI
-717 AWRVSQES
+717 AWRVSQEN
-725 FLKDSEVLNDLKFR
+725 FLKNSTTLNDLKFR

-766 GNTVAVGNSA
+766 GNTVVVGNSA

-790 QLDVGVDFALFKS
+790 QLDIGVDFAMFKS

-828 TGVPNPP
+828 AGVPNPP

-864 DFNIAFNKNEVLD
+864 DFNIAYNKNEVLD

-902 LTVAGQPVGAFN
+902 LTVAGRPVGAFN
-914 MYVYDGIWQLGEED
+914 MYVYDGIWQLGEE
-928 EAAAW
+928 AAAATW

-940 PKYRDVNNNGVLDA
+940 PKYKDINNNGLLDA
-954 GDRTFV
+954 GDRAFV
-960 GNPHPKYIGGMD
+960 GNPHPKFIGGMD
-972 NTFSYNNLSL
+972 NTFSYKNLSL
-982 SVFLNFAKGN
+982 SVFMNFATGN

-1011 FSEASDFW
+1011 FAEAADFW

-1063 YDFPDTIFEKSFINS
+1063 YDLPGKIFETSFISS
-1078 AQFTV
+1078 AQFTI
-1083 SATNLFTFT
+1083 SATNLLTFT
-1092 EYTGLDPEAS
+1092 KYTGLDPEAS

-1120 RQFNLGMKIGF
+1120 KQYNLGVKIGF

>member
-1 MKKLFNSRG
+1 MKISMLFMF
-10 VRLCTLKLSLK
+10 L
-21 MKLTVLLTMISLF
+21 VLFTM
-34 QIQANSYSQSKK
+34 QANSSYAQRTKITLNLNNVTVERLIDEIESKTDFHFVYQIK
-46 ISLNMPNATVQEVIQ
+46 EVDLNRVVSVKANKELVTSILERIFGNTKTTHNVVDKQIFLKEREARTSTLHQEVQSGPIKLQ
-61 EIEELSDYKF
+61 SL
-71 LLNRK
+71 
-76 DVDVNRE
+76 
-83 VSIKVNKKL
+83 VSGL
-92 ITTILDELFNGTN
+92 
-105 IRFEVLNRQIILKKA
+105 
-120 KTPIER
+120 
-126 NNKVSQIGQAP
+126 
-137 NILDQFQISGTVT
+137 VT
-150 DEDGTPLPGANIVEK
+150 DIDGIPLAGANVVEK

-175 DGNFSIEVSDT
+175 DGNFSIDVA
-186 NAILIVSYIGF
+186 NANSTLVVSYIGY
-197 STKEVP
+197 STKEIP
-203 LDGKTTINIQLA
+203 LNGQASVNIVLE

-221 DEVIVVGYGVQ
+221 DEVVVVGYGVQ

-291 TGSNDPLIVVDGIPL
+291 TGSNEPLIVVDGVPL
-306 ISASF
+306 VSASF
-311 STINPRDIASI
+311 STINPKDISSI

-342 VIIST
+342 VIVTT
-347 KKGEIGKP
+347 KKGTVGKP

-362 LSIEHISNRYDVM
+362 LSIEHISERYDVM

-405 WQIDTDWQDL
+405 WQVDNDWQDL

-422 QIHNVNYSGG
+422 QIHNLNYSGG
-432 SEKSQYSATA
+432 TENTQYSASA
-442 SYESRTGVLL
+442 SYQNRTGILL
-452 NTDLKTYSLRTNLST
+452 NTDIKTYSLRTNLSS

-482 YQPQNYSDGDNW
+482 FQPQNYSDGDDW
-494 GAAGF
+494 GATGY
-499 RGFAYQHSYTD
+499 RGFVYHHSYTP

-515 GELAGVGTA
+515 GELANIDTA
-524 SAPYFGANTNPL
+524 SAPYFGANSNPL
-536 VPVLLPTRERNTTRI
+536 VPLLLPTKELNTTRL

-559 KLMDGLFFNTNLGG
+559 RLMEGLFFNTNLGG
-573 DLVQVEGYNYTPLY
+573 DLVRVEGYTYNPIYS
-587 EIGRMI
+587 IGRMI

-599 TVSNN
+599 RVSNN

-611 DATLDYAKEFGKHNM
+611 DATLDYTKEFDKHDL

-675 SSFARLNYGYDNRY
+675 STFARMNYGYDDRY

-704 PDKRFGVFPSASV
+704 PDKRYGVFPSASL
-717 AWRVSQES
+717 AWRVSQEN
-725 FLKDSEVLNDLKFR
+725 FLKNSTTLNDLKFR

-766 GNTVAVGNSA
+766 GNSVVVGNSA

-790 QLDVGVDFALFKS
+790 QLDIGVDFALFKS

-828 TGVPNPP
+828 AGVPNPP

-864 DFNIAFNKNEVLD
+864 DFNISYNKNEVLD

-902 LTVAGQPVGAFN
+902 LTVAGRPVGAFN
-914 MYVYDGIWQLGEED
+914 MYIFDGMWQLGEEA
-928 EAAAW
+928 EAATW

-940 PKYRDVNNNGVLDA
+940 PKYKDLNNNGLLDA
-954 GDRTFV
+954 GDRAFV
-960 GNPHPKYIGGMD
+960 GNPHPKFIGGMD
-972 NTFSYNNLSL
+972 NTFSYKNLSL
-982 SVFLNFAKGN
+982 SVFMNFATGN

-1011 FSEASDFW
+1011 FAEAADFW

-1024 SATAPRPSQGGTTT
+1024 SATSPRPSQGGTTT

-1063 YDFPDTIFEKSFINS
+1063 YDLPGKIFETSFISS
-1078 AQFTV
+1078 AQFTI
-1083 SATNLFTFT
+1083 SATNLLTFT
-1092 EYTGLDPEAS
+1092 KYTGLDPEAS

-1120 RQFNLGMKIGF
+1120 KQYNLGVKIGF

>member
-1 MKKLFNSRG
+1 MKKILDQKRRSYP
-10 VRLCTLKLSLK
+10 LLKLSLK
-21 MKLTVLLTMISLF
+21 MKISMLFMFLVLFTM
-34 QIQANSYSQSKK
+34 QANSSYAQRTK
-46 ISLNMPNATVQEVIQ
+46 ITLDLNNVTVERLID
-61 EIEELSDYKF
+61 EIESQTDFHFVYQIKEVD
-71 LLNRK
+71 LNRVVSVK
-76 DVDVNRE
+76 ANKELVTSILKRIFGNTRTTHNVVDKQIFLKERE
-83 VSIKVNKKL
+83 TQIKTHNPKVQPGPINLQSLVSGL
-92 ITTILDELFNGTN
+92 ITD
-105 IRFEVLNRQIILKKA
+105 
-120 KTPIER
+120 
-126 NNKVSQIGQAP
+126 S
-137 NILDQFQISGTVT
+137 
-150 DEDGTPLPGANIVEK
+150 DGIPLAGANVVEK

-175 DGNFSIEVSDT
+175 DGNFSIQVANESATLV
-186 NAILIVSYIGF
+186 VSYIGY
-197 STKEVP
+197 STKDVP
-203 LDGKTTINIQLA
+203 LNGQASVNIVLE

-221 DEVIVVGYGVQ
+221 DEVVVVGYGVQ

-291 TGSNDPLIVVDGIPL
+291 TGSNEPLIVVDGVPL
-306 ISASF
+306 VSASF
-311 STINPRDIASI
+311 STINPKDISSI

-342 VIIST
+342 VIVTT
-347 KKGEIGKP
+347 KKGTVGKP

-362 LSIEHISNRYDVM
+362 LSIEHISERYDVM

-405 WQIDTDWQDL
+405 WQVDNDWQDL

-422 QIHNVNYSGG
+422 QIHNLNYSGG
-432 SEKSQYSATA
+432 TENTQYSASA
-442 SYESRTGVLL
+442 SYQNRTGILL
-452 NTDLKTYSLRTNLST
+452 NTDIKTYSLRTNLSS

-482 YQPQNYSDGDNW
+482 FQPQNYSDGDDW
-494 GAAGF
+494 GATGY
-499 RGFAYQHSYTD
+499 RGFVYHHSYTP

-515 GELAGVGTA
+515 GELANIDTA
-524 SAPYFGANTNPL
+524 SAPYFGANSNPL
-536 VPVLLPTRERNTTRI
+536 VPLLLPTKELNTTRL

-559 KLMDGLFFNTNLGG
+559 RLMDGLFFNTNLGG
-573 DLVQVEGYNYTPLY
+573 DLVRVEGYTYNPIYS
-587 EIGRMI
+587 IGRMI

-611 DATLDYAKEFGKHNM
+611 DATLDYTKEFDKHDL

-661 SFNSTGSNVKGGLA
+661 SFNSTGSNVEGGLA
-675 SSFARLNYGYDNRY
+675 STFARLNYGFDDRY

-704 PDKRFGVFPSASV
+704 PDKRYGVFPSASL
-717 AWRVSQES
+717 AWRVSQEN
-725 FLKDSEVLNDLKFR
+725 FLKNSTTLNDLKFR

-766 GNTVAVGNSA
+766 GNSVVVGNSA

-790 QLDVGVDFALFKS
+790 QLDIGVDFALFKS

-828 TGVPNPP
+828 AGVPNPP

-864 DFNIAFNKNEVLD
+864 DFNISYNENEVLD

-902 LTVAGQPVGAFN
+902 LTVAGRPVGAFN
-914 MYVYDGIWQLGEED
+914 MYIFDGMWQLGEEA
-928 EAAAW
+928 EAATW

-940 PKYRDVNNNGVLDA
+940 PKYKDLNNNGLLDA
-954 GDRTFV
+954 GDRAFV
-960 GNPHPKYIGGMD
+960 GNPHPKFIGGMD
-972 NTFSYNNLSL
+972 NTFSYKNLSL
-982 SVFLNFAKGN
+982 SVFMNFATGN

-1011 FSEASDFW
+1011 FAEAADFW

-1024 SATAPRPSQGGTTT
+1024 LATSPRPSQGGTTT

-1063 YDFPDTIFEKSFINS
+1063 YDLPGKIFETSFISS
-1078 AQFTV
+1078 AQFTI
-1083 SATNLFTFT
+1083 SATNLLTFT
-1092 EYTGLDPEAS
+1092 KYTGLDPEAS

-1120 RQFNLGMKIGF
+1120 KQYNLGVKIGF

>member
-21 MKLTVLLTMISLF
+21 MKLTVLFTIISFF
-34 QIQANSYSQSKK
+34 QIQANTYSQTKK
-46 ISLNMPNATVQEVIQ
+46 ISLNMPDATVQEVIQ
-61 EIEELSDYKF
+61 EIEELSDFKF
-71 LLNRK
+71 LFNRK
-76 DVDVNRE
+76 HVDVNTS
-83 VSIKVNKKL
+83 VSIKVEKKL
-92 ITTILDELFNGTN
+92 ISTILDELFDGTN
-105 IRFEVLNRQIILKKA
+105 VKFEILKKQIILKKT
-120 KTPIER
+120 KIPIQDI
-126 NNKVSQIGQAP
+126 NYSPKIGQVLKT
-137 NILDQFQISGTVT
+137 LDQFTVSGMVT
-150 DEDGTPLPGANIVEK
+150 DQEGSPLPGANIIEK
-165 GTTNGVTADF
+165 GTTNGITADF
-175 DGNFSIEVSDT
+175 DGNFSIEVSDI
-186 NAILIVSYIGF
+186 NATLVISYIGF
-197 STKEVP
+197 STKEVA
-203 LDGKTTINIQLA
+203 LEGQTEIAVQLA

-221 DEVIVVGYGVQ
+221 DEVVVVGYGVQ

-251 RPTAN
+251 RPAAN

-291 TGSNDPLIVVDGIPL
+291 TGSNDPLIVVDGVPL

-311 STINPRDIASI
+311 STINPKDIASI

-342 VIIST
+342 VIITT
-347 KKGEIGKP
+347 KKGKIGKP

-362 LSIEHISNRYDVM
+362 LSVENIINSYDVM

-405 WQIDTDWQDL
+405 WQTDTDWQDL
-415 GTRAGIR
+415 GTRTGIR
-422 QIHNVNYSGG
+422 QIHNINYSGG
-432 SEKSQYSATA
+432 TENTQYSASA
-442 SYESRTGVLL
+442 SYQNRTGTIL
-452 NTDLKTYSLRTNLST
+452 NTDIKTYSLRTNLST
-467 QVNDW
+467 KVNDW

-482 YQPQNYSDGDNW
+482 YQPENYSNGDDW
-494 GAAGF
+494 GATGY
-499 RGFAYQHSYTD
+499 RGLAYHHSYTE
-510 AYDEN
+510 AYDAN
-515 GELAGVGTA
+515 GELTNIETS
-524 SAPYFGANTNPL
+524 SAPYFGANANPL
-536 VPVLLPTRERNTTRI
+536 VSLLLPTQERNTTRI
-551 LGNFQANI
+551 LGNFQANV

-573 DLVQVEGYNYTPLY
+573 DLVRIEEYSYNPIYQ
-587 EIGRMI
+587 IGLMI
-593 NTQGSV
+593 NNQGSV

-604 SDTNWVA
+604 NDTNWVA
-611 DATLDYAKEFGKHNM
+611 DATLDYSKDFNKHSL
-626 KLLVGVS
+626 KLLAGIS
-633 AQQFLLRRTSAFGTG
+633 AQQFLLRRTAASGTG
-648 TIDNALNQLSNQT
+648 TIDNSLNQLSNQT
-661 SFNSTGSNVKGGLA
+661 SFNSTGSSVRGGLA
-675 SSFARLNYGYDNRY
+675 SSFARLNYGYDNKY

-704 PDKRFGVFPSASV
+704 PDKRYGTFPSASV
-717 AWRVSQES
+717 AWRVSQEN
-725 FLKDSEVLNDLKFR
+725 FLKNSTVLNDLKFR

-752 FEFITRAASTPYVF
+752 FEFITKAAPTPYVY

-790 QLDVGVDFALFKS
+790 QLDIGVDFAFFKS

-828 TGVPNPP
+828 AGVPNAP

-845 GVEFAIFT
+845 GLEFSFSS
-853 RNLTGKFKWST
+853 RNLVGKFTWTT
-864 DFNIAFNKNEVLD
+864 DFNIAYNKNEVLD
-877 IGSNSAGEPLEIPGQ
+877 IGTNSAGEPLEIPGQ
-892 NIPLSNVPTN
+892 NIPLSNIPSN
-902 LTVAGQPVGAFN
+902 LTVAGRPVGAFN
-914 MYVYDGIWQLGEED
+914 MYVYDGVWQLGEEA

-933 FNAVPGD
+933 SNAVPGD
-940 PKYRDVNNNGVLDA
+940 PRYKDINENGVLDA

-960 GNPHPKYIGGMD
+960 GNPHPKLIGGID

-982 SVFLNFAKGN
+982 SIFMNYATGN
-992 KLYNTARNLFS
+992 KLYNSARNLFS

-1011 FSEASDFW
+1011 FAEASDFW

-1024 SATAPRPSQGGTTT
+1024 SEVPRPSQGGNTT
-1038 TLATLAST
+1038 TLATLVST

-1063 YDFPDTIFEKSFINS
+1063 YDLPSKIFDNSFIQS

-1083 SATNLFTFT
+1083 SGTNLLTFT
-1092 EYTGLDPEAS
+1092 KYTGLDPESS
-1102 SRESLLSA
+1102 SRTSLLSA

-1120 RQFNLGMKIGF
+1120 RQYNLGVKISF